1 MEIKR
6 NNQLLKKILAIFLTI
21 LMIATTIPLNVF
33 AASSNMNLG
42 EKDNNATISV
52 KKETHYGH
60 ELHTTTVGG
69 ETYPLFCI
77 EYGKTSPSSSSLGT
91 KGKPSDSKVLSAA
104 QWIFAGYY
112 MEHGND
118 IDWLDMAYCQKKVWA
133 VMGSNTS
140 WSFSDTGY
148 NNWIKQA
155 EQNMKNIEK
164 KPSFNGTNVGTIKA
178 GEKLTITDTNG
189 VLKDYPEFTNKD
201 TSGVTISHSNNS
213 NNIVITV
220 DKTCTNTNFSI
231 PQNKYRKTMTGNGND
246 CLLYNPKEGGTQKL
260 LYSAYYD
267 PVGFDIHGNVQPLG
281 NLQLKKTSEDGKVSG
296 INFTVTGPNGFNR
309 TIATDG
315 NGEWKIE
322 GINPGTY
329 TVTEESINKY
339 VPQNSQTVTVEGG
352 NKTATVT
359 FSNVLKRGS
368 LSVIKDCEDNLKSG
382 LQFHLTG
389 TSLSGIPVDEYA
401 TTDSNGVATFSNIL
415 IGSNY
420 TIQEVNTP
428 IKYVVPANQTGDIE
442 WNSVT
447 NKYFT
452 NKLKKFRV
460 SVNKQDIEKTHS
472 QGDAKLGGAIYGLYH
487 GDTLVAQYTTQ
498 NDGTFT
504 TDYFVCDTNWTL
516 KEIQPSEGYL
526 LDKTVYQVG
535 ADPQLYT
542 VEYNWTSNTV
552 KEQVKKGKVSIIK
565 HTDDGSTKIET
576 PEKGA
581 EFQLYLKSSG
591 SFVNADPDERDTII
605 CDEDGFASSKLL
617 PYGVYTVHQTKGWD
631 GREKITDFDVFI
643 QSDNVTYKFL
653 INNANFSSYLKV
665 VKLDKETNKQIPY
678 AGAAFEIYDADGH
691 RISMKYTY
699 PQVTTIH
706 TFYTNSEGYLITP
719 EKLEYGD
726 YKLVEVQAPYGYVLD
741 STPIAFSI
749 NQENSSTDTGVT
761 VVKVKAKDIA
771 QKGVIEITKTGEV
784 FSSVNSSMNE
794 KLNLNTYMPIYEKG
808 NLKDAVYEIYAA
820 EDITTT
826 DGTVRAEKGELVDTI
841 TTGDK
846 GIAKSKELY
855 LGKYTII
862 EKTAP
867 LKFVLNKDKHNVELT
882 YAGQNIKVTSTA
894 LSVYNERQKVSVSL
908 SKTMEQDEIYGIGNN
923 NEIKSV
929 QFGIFADEDV
939 KAADGTIIPKDSL
952 VTFANCD
959 ENGKITFD
967 CDLPIGYKWYAKE
980 IATDEHY
987 ILSNKHYQFNTN
999 YAGQDTKVIKINV
1012 SGNEKINNTLK
1023 RGKVEGI
1030 KINKDNDK
1038 LEGAIIGIFKVG
1050 TTEFSEKNAIAT
1062 TKTDKDGAF
1071 SFSNI
1076 PYGEWI
1082 VKEVVAPT
1090 GYVVDATQHHIH
1102 ISDDGVVINIT
1113 MTDKQVQ
1120 ISKTDITGEK
1130 EVVGAELTITDESGN
1145 VVDSWTSTDTV
1156 HYANGLV
1163 EGQKYTLTEKT
1174 APLGYAVATSV
1185 EFVVSTDKV
1194 TQQVTMVDKQVLI
1207 SKTDVT
1213 SGQELAGAEL
1223 TITDERG
1230 NVIDSWT
1237 STDTAH
1243 YANGL
1248 VEGQKYTLTEKTAP
1262 YGYEVANSIVFVV
1275 TNDKATQTVVMND
1288 SPILSSVLVNKVDSI
1303 TGENIIS
1310 KKFEFTLYSDVEC
1323 KNEIVTVNAN
1333 TDDGTALFSDL
1344 RYGTYYIKE
1353 TKAPKGYMLS
1363 DEVVKIE
1370 INDKGVFA
1378 NGEKLTEENDVYS
1391 IVYQNSLLP
1400 SVFTGD
1406 TKSILMYLTMA
1417 AIAVVFIAIM
1427 IIIKK
1432 KYKG

>member
-6 NNQLLKKILAIFLTI
+6 NNQLFKKILAIFLTI

-220 DKTCTNTNFSI
+220 DKTCTNTNFFI
-231 PQNKYRKTMTGNGND
+231 PQNKYKKTMTGNGND

-281 NLQLKKTSEDGKVSG
+281 NLQLKKTSEDSKVSG

-526 LDKTVYQVG
+526 LDKTVYPVG

-591 SFVNADPDERDTII
+591 SFVNADLDERDTII

-1156 HYANGLV
+1156 HYANGLA

-1310 KKFEFTLYSDVEC
+1310 KKFEFTLYSDAEC

-1344 RYGTYYIKE
+1344 IYGTYYIKE

>member
-1 MEIKR
+1 MFNSSKIKI
-6 NNQLLKKILAIFLTI
+6 KKIFAILLSFI
-21 LMIATTIPLNVF
+21 MIICSMPIITN
-33 AASSNMNLG
+33 AA
-42 EKDNNATISV
+42 EIT
-52 KKETHYGH
+52 KENSKEITVSKWMAYGH
-60 ELHTTTVGG
+60 EIHKGKNADGNTI
-69 ETYPLFCI
+69 PLFCI
-77 EYGKTSPSSSSLGT
+77 EYGTTSPSSSYAYGT
-91 KGKPSDSKVLSAA
+91 RKMMSAKA
-104 QWIFAGYY
+104 QTAAKWVYAGY
-112 MEHGND
+112 MSEHGNSIND
-118 IDWLDMAYCQKKVWA
+118 LDMAYCQKKVWEI
-133 VMGSNTS
+133 MGSSTS
-140 WSFSDTGY
+140 WTFSDAGY
-148 NNWIKQA
+148 KAWCKKA
-155 EQNMKNIEK
+155 EDKMNSLNV
-164 KPSFNGTNVGTIKA
+164 KPSFDGNNIGTIKA
-178 GEKLTITDTNG
+178 GESKIVSDSNKVLSDYPAFDYSTCNGNVHIIHSKNKNELTIS
-189 VLKDYPEFTNKD
+189 VNK
-201 TSGVTISHSNNS
+201 N
-213 NNIVITV
+213 
-220 DKTCTNTNFSI
+220 CTNSSFYLPSTQYVKNG
-231 PQNKYRKTMTGNGND
+231 TGD
-246 CLLYNPKEGGTQKL
+246 DEDAILYYPYGSQSYQKL
-260 LYSAYYD
+260 IYSNYYD
-267 PVGFDIHGNVQPLG
+267 PVYMSLEGNIQPIG

-359 FSNVLKRGS
+359 FSNVLK
-368 LSVIKDCEDNLKSG
+368 
-382 LQFHLTG
+382 
-389 TSLSGIPVDEYA
+389 
-401 TTDSNGVATFSNIL
+401 
-415 IGSNY
+415 
-420 TIQEVNTP
+420 
-428 IKYVVPANQTGDIE
+428 
-442 WNSVT
+442 
-447 NKYFT
+447 
-452 NKLKKFRV
+452 KFRV

-526 LDKTVYQVG
+526 LDETVYPVG
-535 ADPQLYT
+535 ADPQLYS

-591 SFVNADPDERDTII
+591 SFINADPDERDTII

-699 PQVTTIH
+699 PQITTIH

-959 ENGKITFD
+959 ENGKIAFD

-1038 LEGAIIGIFKVG
+1038 LEGAIIGIFKVS

-1082 VKEVVAPT
+1082 VKEVAAPT

-1145 VVDSWTSTDTV
+1145 VVDSWTSTDIA

-1185 EFVVSTDKV
+1185 EFEVTADKV
-1194 TQQVTMVDKQVLI
+1194 TQQVTMTDKQVMI
-1207 SKTDVT
+1207 SKIDIT

-1223 TITDERG
+1223 VITNKDG
-1230 NVIDSWT
+1230 NIVDSWT

-1248 VEGQKYTLTEKTAP
+1248 VEGQEYTLIEKTAP
-1262 YGYEVANSIVFVV
+1262 YGYEIAHSITFTVSS
-1275 TNDKATQTVVMND
+1275 DKSVQTVVMND

-1310 KKFEFTLYSDVEC
+1310 KKFEFTLYSDAEC

-1370 INDKGVFA
+1370 INDEGVFA

>member
-1 MEIKR
+1 MFNSSKIKI
-6 NNQLLKKILAIFLTI
+6 KKILAILLSFI
-21 LMIATTIPLNVF
+21 MIICSMPIITN
-33 AASSNMNLG
+33 AA
-42 EKDNNATISV
+42 EIT
-52 KKETHYGH
+52 KENSKEITVSKWMAYGH
-60 ELHTTTVGG
+60 EIHKGKNADGNTI
-69 ETYPLFCI
+69 PLFCI
-77 EYGKTSPSSSSLGT
+77 EYGTTSPSSSYAYGT
-91 KGKPSDSKVLSAA
+91 RKMMSAKA
-104 QWIFAGYY
+104 QTAAKWVYAGY
-112 MEHGND
+112 MSEHGNSIND
-118 IDWLDMAYCQKKVWA
+118 LDMAYCQKKVWEI
-133 VMGSNTS
+133 MGSSTS
-140 WSFSDTGY
+140 WTFSDAGY
-148 NNWIKQA
+148 KAWCKKA
-155 EQNMKNIEK
+155 EDKMNSLNV
-164 KPSFNGTNVGTIKA
+164 KPSFDGNNIGTIKA
-178 GEKLTITDTNG
+178 GESKIVSDSNKVLSDYPAFDYSTCNGNVHIIHSKNKNELTIS
-189 VLKDYPEFTNKD
+189 VNK
-201 TSGVTISHSNNS
+201 N
-213 NNIVITV
+213 
-220 DKTCTNTNFSI
+220 CTNSSFYLPSTQYVKNG
-231 PQNKYRKTMTGNGND
+231 TGD
-246 CLLYNPKEGGTQKL
+246 DEDAILYYPYGSQSYQKL
-260 LYSAYYD
+260 IYSNYYD
-267 PVGFDIHGNVQPLG
+267 PVYMSLEGNIQPIG

-339 VPQNSQTVTVEGG
+339 VPQNPQAVTVEGG

-359 FSNVLKRGS
+359 FS
-368 LSVIKDCEDNLKSG
+368 
-382 LQFHLTG
+382 
-389 TSLSGIPVDEYA
+389 
-401 TTDSNGVATFSNIL
+401 
-415 IGSNY
+415 
-420 TIQEVNTP
+420 
-428 IKYVVPANQTGDIE
+428 
-442 WNSVT
+442 
-447 NKYFT
+447 

-526 LDKTVYQVG
+526 LDETVYPVG

-699 PQVTTIH
+699 PQITTIH

-959 ENGKITFD
+959 ENGKIAFD

-1038 LEGAIIGIFKVG
+1038 LEGAIIGIFKVS

-1082 VKEVVAPT
+1082 VKEVAAPT

-1145 VVDSWTSTDTV
+1145 VVDSWTSTDTA

-1185 EFVVSTDKV
+1185 EFEVTADKV
-1194 TQQVTMVDKQVLI
+1194 TQQVTMTDKQVMI
-1207 SKTDVT
+1207 SKIDIT

-1223 TITDERG
+1223 VITNKDG
-1230 NVIDSWT
+1230 NIVDSWT

-1248 VEGQKYTLTEKTAP
+1248 VEGQEYTLIEKTAP
-1262 YGYEVANSIVFVV
+1262 YGYEIAHSITFTVSS
-1275 TNDKATQTVVMND
+1275 DKSVQTVVMND

-1310 KKFEFTLYSDVEC
+1310 KKFEFTLYSDAEC

-1370 INDKGVFA
+1370 INDEGVFA

>member
-1 MEIKR
+1 MVMKKS
-6 NNQLLKKILAIFLTI
+6 NQLKKKILAIFLTV

-33 AASSNMNLG
+33 AASNMNLG
-42 EKDNNATISV
+42 EKDNNSTIDV

-60 ELHTTTVGG
+60 ELHYTPVGG
-69 ETYPLFCI
+69 TNYPLFCI
-77 EYGKTSPSSSSLGT
+77 EYGKTSPSKSSLGS

-104 QWIFAGYY
+104 KWIFAGYY

-164 KPSFNGTNVGTIKA
+164 YPSFNGDTNETIKA
-178 GEKLTITDTNG
+178 GDSKTYTDTNG
-189 VLKDYPEFTNKD
+189 VFKDYPAFTKND
-201 TSGVTISHSNNS
+201 NGVKIVHTENSNDITITIS
-213 NNIVITV
+213 
-220 DKTCTNTNFSI
+220 KTCTKSTFRINSGEYHK
-231 PQNKYRKTMTGNGND
+231 QLTGNEND

-267 PVGFDIHGNVQPLG
+267 PISFTITGKIQPIG
-281 NLQLKKTSEDGKVSG
+281 NLQLKKTSEDGQVSG
-296 INFTVTGPNGFNR
+296 INFTVTGANGFNR
-309 TIATDG
+309 TIATDS

-359 FSNVLKRGS
+359 FS
-368 LSVIKDCEDNLKSG
+368 
-382 LQFHLTG
+382 
-389 TSLSGIPVDEYA
+389 
-401 TTDSNGVATFSNIL
+401 
-415 IGSNY
+415 
-420 TIQEVNTP
+420 
-428 IKYVVPANQTGDIE
+428 
-442 WNSVT
+442 
-447 NKYFT
+447 

-498 NDGTFT
+498 NDGTFN

-526 LDKTVYQVG
+526 LDETVYPVG

-678 AGAAFEIYDADGH
+678 AGAAFEIYDANGH

-882 YAGQNIKVTSTA
+882 YAGQNVKVTSTA

-929 QFGIFADEDV
+929 QFGVFADEDV

-952 VTFANCD
+952 VTFVNCD

-999 YAGQDTKVIKINV
+999 YSGQETKVIKIDI

-1030 KINKDNDK
+1030 KINKNNDK

-1050 TTEFSEKNAIAT
+1050 TTEFSEKNAIVT

-1223 TITDERG
+1223 TITDESG

-1275 TNDKATQTVVMND
+1275 TNDKAIQTVVMND
-1288 SPILSSVLVNKVDSI
+1288 SPILSSVLVNKVDSV

-1310 KKFEFTLYSDVEC
+1310 RKFEFTLYSDLEC
-1323 KNEIVTVNAN
+1323 KNEIITVNAN

-1406 TKSILMYLTMA
+1406 SKSVLMYLTMA

>member
-1 MEIKR
+1 MKIKI
-6 NNQLLKKILAIFLTI
+6 NNHLLKKILAMFLI
-21 LMIATTIPLNVF
+21 VLMIATTIPLNVF
-33 AASSNMNLG
+33 AASNMNLG
-42 EKDNNATISV
+42 ERDNNSTIDV
-52 KKETHYGH
+52 EKETHYGH
-60 ELHTTTVGG
+60 ELHYTPVGG
-69 ETYPLFCI
+69 TNYPLFCI
-77 EYGKTSPSSSSLGT
+77 EYGKTSPTSSSLGS

-104 QWIFAGYY
+104 KWIFAGYY
-112 MEHGND
+112 MEHGNS
-118 IDWLDMAYCQKKVWA
+118 IDWLDMAYCQKKVWS
-133 VMGSNTS
+133 VTGSDTS
-140 WSFSDTGY
+140 WTFSDSGY
-148 NNWIKQA
+148 KNWCAKA
-155 EQNMKNIEK
+155 EANMKEVDK
-164 KPSFNGTNVGTIKA
+164 KPSFDGAKIDTIKA
-178 GEKLTITDTNG
+178 GETKNISDKNG
-189 VLKDYPEFTNKD
+189 VLKDYPSFTNKD
-201 TSGVTISHSNNS
+201 TKGVTISHQKGSNEL
-213 NNIVITV
+213 VITIAR
-220 DKTCTNTNFSI
+220 DCTATSFRIPDSKYIKSI
-231 PQNKYRKTMTGNGND
+231 TGQDSD
-246 CLLYNPKEGGTQKL
+246 CLLYNPKKGGTQKL

-267 PVGFDIHGNVQPLG
+267 PISIAFNGTIQPIG
-281 NLQLKKTSEDGKVSG
+281 NLQLKKTSEDGQVGG
-296 INFTVTGPNGFNR
+296 INFTVTGANGFNK
-309 TIATDG
+309 TIATDS

-322 GINPGTY
+322 GINPGIY

-352 NKTATVT
+352 NKTAIVT
-359 FSNVLKRGS
+359 FSNV
-368 LSVIKDCEDNLKSG
+368 
-382 LQFHLTG
+382 
-389 TSLSGIPVDEYA
+389 
-401 TTDSNGVATFSNIL
+401 
-415 IGSNY
+415 
-420 TIQEVNTP
+420 
-428 IKYVVPANQTGDIE
+428 
-442 WNSVT
+442 
-447 NKYFT
+447 
-452 NKLKKFRV
+452 LKKFRV
-460 SVNKQDIEKTHS
+460 SVNKQDIEKTHP

-487 GDTLVAQYTTQ
+487 GNTLVAQYTTQ

-504 TDYFVCDTNWTL
+504 TDYFVCDINWTL

-526 LDKTVYQVG
+526 LDKTVYPVG

-749 NQENSSTDTGVT
+749 NQESSSTDTGVT

-771 QKGVIEITKTGEV
+771 QKGIIEITKTGEV
-784 FSSVNSSMNE
+784 FSSVNSSTNE
-794 KLNLNTYMPIYEKG
+794 KLNFNTYMPIYENG

-820 EDITTT
+820 EDITTP

-855 LGKYTII
+855 LGKYTIV

-908 SKTMEQDEIYGIGNN
+908 NKAMEQDETYGIGNN
-923 NEIKSV
+923 KEITSV
-929 QFGIFADEDV
+929 QFGIFADEDA
-939 KAADGTIIPKDSL
+939 KAADGTSIPKDSL

-959 ENGKITFD
+959 ENGKLTFD

-987 ILSNKHYQFNTN
+987 ILSNKHYQFNTD
-999 YAGQDTKVIKINV
+999 YAGQNTKVIAIDVN
-1012 SGNEKINNTLK
+1012 GNEKIENTLK
-1023 RGKVEGI
+1023 RGKVEGV
-1030 KINKDNDK
+1030 KTNKDNDK
-1038 LEGAIIGIFKVG
+1038 LEGATIGIFKID
-1050 TTEFSEKNAIAT
+1050 TTEFTEKTAIVT
-1062 TKTDKDGAF
+1062 TKTDKDGSF
-1071 SFSNI
+1071 SFNNI
-1076 PYGEWI
+1076 PYGEWV
-1082 VKEVVAPT
+1082 VKEIAAPT
-1090 GYVVDATQHHIH
+1090 GYAVDATQHHIY
-1102 ISDDGVVINIT
+1102 ISDDGVVINVT
-1113 MTDKQVQ
+1113 MVDKQVQ

-1145 VVDSWTSTDTV
+1145 V
-1156 HYANGLV
+1156 
-1163 EGQKYTLTEKT
+1163 
-1174 APLGYAVATSV
+1174 
-1185 EFVVSTDKV
+1185 
-1194 TQQVTMVDKQVLI
+1194 
-1207 SKTDVT
+1207 
-1213 SGQELAGAEL
+1213 
-1223 TITDERG
+1223 
-1230 NVIDSWT
+1230 IDSWT

-1248 VEGQKYTLTEKTAP
+1248 VEGHKYTLTEKTAP
-1262 YGYEVANSIVFVV
+1262 YGYEIANSIVFVV
-1275 TNDKATQTVVMND
+1275 TSDKAIQKVVMND
-1288 SPILSSVLVNKVDSI
+1288 SPILSSVLVNKVDSV

-1310 KKFEFTLYSDVEC
+1310 RKFEFTLYSDPEC
-1323 KNEIVTVNAN
+1323 KNEIITVNAN

-1363 DEVVKIE
+1363 NEVVKIE

-1378 NGEKLTEENDVYS
+1378 NGKELTKENEVYS

-1406 TKSILMYLTMA
+1406 SKSVLMYLTMA

>member
-6 NNQLLKKILAIFLTI
+6 NNQLFKKILAIFLTI

-220 DKTCTNTNFSI
+220 DKTCTNTHFFI

-267 PVGFDIHGNVQPLG
+267 PVGFYMDGNVQPIG
-281 NLQLKKTSEDGKVSG
+281 NLQLKKTSEDGQVGG
-296 INFTVTGPNGFNR
+296 INFTVTGANGFNR
-309 TIATDG
+309 TIATDS

-359 FSNVLKRGS
+359 FSN
-368 LSVIKDCEDNLKSG
+368 
-382 LQFHLTG
+382 
-389 TSLSGIPVDEYA
+389 
-401 TTDSNGVATFSNIL
+401 
-415 IGSNY
+415 
-420 TIQEVNTP
+420 
-428 IKYVVPANQTGDIE
+428 
-442 WNSVT
+442 
-447 NKYFT
+447 
-452 NKLKKFRV
+452 KLKKFRV
-460 SVNKQDIEKTHS
+460 SVNKQDIEKTHP

-526 LDKTVYQVG
+526 LDETVYPVG

-855 LGKYTII
+855 LGKYTLI

-1082 VKEVVAPT
+1082 VKEVAAPT

-1310 KKFEFTLYSDVEC
+1310 KKFEFTLYSDAEC

-1344 RYGTYYIKE
+1344 IYGTYYIKE

>member
-1 MEIKR
+1 MKIKI
-6 NNQLLKKILAIFLTI
+6 NNHLLKKILAMFLI
-21 LMIATTIPLNVF
+21 VLMIATTIPLNVF
-33 AASSNMNLG
+33 AASNMNLG
-42 EKDNNATISV
+42 ERDNNSTIDV
-52 KKETHYGH
+52 EKETHYGH
-60 ELHTTTVGG
+60 ELHYTPVGG
-69 ETYPLFCI
+69 TNYPLFCI
-77 EYGKTSPSSSSLGT
+77 EYGKTSPTSSSLGS

-104 QWIFAGYY
+104 KWIFAGYY
-112 MEHGND
+112 MEHGNS
-118 IDWLDMAYCQKKVWA
+118 IDWLDMAYCQKKVWS
-133 VMGSNTS
+133 VTGSDTS
-140 WSFSDTGY
+140 WTFSDSGY
-148 NNWIKQA
+148 KKWCAKA
-155 EQNMKNIEK
+155 EANMKEVDK
-164 KPSFNGTNVGTIKA
+164 KPSFDGTKIDTIKA
-178 GEKLTITDTNG
+178 GETKNISDKNG
-189 VLKDYPEFTNKD
+189 VLKDYPSFTNKD
-201 TSGVTISHSNNS
+201 TKGVTISHQKGSNEL
-213 NNIVITV
+213 VITIAR
-220 DKTCTNTNFSI
+220 DCTATSFRIPDSKYIKSI
-231 PQNKYRKTMTGNGND
+231 TGQDSD
-246 CLLYNPKEGGTQKL
+246 CLLYNPKKGGTQKL

-267 PVGFDIHGNVQPLG
+267 PISIAFNGTIQPIG
-281 NLQLKKTSEDGKVSG
+281 NLQLKKTSEDGQVGG
-296 INFTVTGPNGFNR
+296 INFTVTGANGFNR
-309 TIATDG
+309 TIATDS

-322 GINPGTY
+322 GINPGIY

-352 NKTATVT
+352 NKTAIVT
-359 FSNVLKRGS
+359 FSNV
-368 LSVIKDCEDNLKSG
+368 
-382 LQFHLTG
+382 
-389 TSLSGIPVDEYA
+389 
-401 TTDSNGVATFSNIL
+401 
-415 IGSNY
+415 
-420 TIQEVNTP
+420 
-428 IKYVVPANQTGDIE
+428 
-442 WNSVT
+442 
-447 NKYFT
+447 
-452 NKLKKFRV
+452 LKKFRV
-460 SVNKQDIEKTHS
+460 SVNKQDIEKTHP

-487 GDTLVAQYTTQ
+487 GNTLVAQYTTQ

-504 TDYFVCDTNWTL
+504 TDYFVCDINWTL

-526 LDKTVYQVG
+526 LDKTVYPVG

-749 NQENSSTDTGVT
+749 NQESSSTDTGVT

-771 QKGVIEITKTGEV
+771 QKGIIEITKTGEV
-784 FSSVNSSMNE
+784 FSSVNSSTNE
-794 KLNLNTYMPIYEKG
+794 KLNFNTYMPIYENG

-820 EDITTT
+820 EDITTP

-855 LGKYTII
+855 LGKYTIV

-908 SKTMEQDEIYGIGNN
+908 NKAMEQDETYGIGNN
-923 NEIKSV
+923 KEITSV

-939 KAADGTIIPKDSL
+939 KAADGTSIPKDSL

-959 ENGKITFD
+959 ENGKLTFD

-987 ILSNKHYQFNTN
+987 ILSNKHYQFNTD
-999 YAGQDTKVIKINV
+999 YAGQNTKVIAIDVN
-1012 SGNEKINNTLK
+1012 GNEKIENTLK
-1023 RGKVEGI
+1023 RGKVEGV
-1030 KINKDNDK
+1030 KTNKDNDK
-1038 LEGAIIGIFKVG
+1038 LEGATIGIFKID
-1050 TTEFSEKNAIAT
+1050 TTEFTEKTAIVT

-1071 SFSNI
+1071 SFNNI
-1076 PYGEWI
+1076 PYGEWV
-1082 VKEVVAPT
+1082 VKEIAAPT
-1090 GYVVDATQHHIH
+1090 GYAVDATQHHIY
-1102 ISDDGVVINIT
+1102 ISDDGVVINVT
-1113 MTDKQVQ
+1113 MVDKQVQ

-1145 VVDSWTSTDTV
+1145 V
-1156 HYANGLV
+1156 
-1163 EGQKYTLTEKT
+1163 
-1174 APLGYAVATSV
+1174 
-1185 EFVVSTDKV
+1185 
-1194 TQQVTMVDKQVLI
+1194 
-1207 SKTDVT
+1207 
-1213 SGQELAGAEL
+1213 
-1223 TITDERG
+1223 
-1230 NVIDSWT
+1230 IDSWT

-1248 VEGQKYTLTEKTAP
+1248 VEGHKYTLTEKTAP
-1262 YGYEVANSIVFVV
+1262 YGYEIANSIVFVV
-1275 TNDKATQTVVMND
+1275 TSDKAIQKVVMND
-1288 SPILSSVLVNKVDSI
+1288 SPILSSVLVNKVDSV

-1310 KKFEFTLYSDVEC
+1310 RKFEFTLYSDPEC
-1323 KNEIVTVNAN
+1323 KNEIITVNAN

-1363 DEVVKIE
+1363 NEVVKIE

-1378 NGEKLTEENDVYS
+1378 NGKELTKENEVYS

-1406 TKSILMYLTMA
+1406 SKSVLMYLTMA

>member
-6 NNQLLKKILAIFLTI
+6 NNPLLKKILAIFLTV

-42 EKDNNATISV
+42 EKDNNSTISV

-155 EQNMKNIEK
+155 EQNMENIEK
-164 KPSFNGTNVGTIKA
+164 RPSFNGTNIGTIKA

-189 VLKDYPEFTNKD
+189 VFKDYPEFTNTD
-201 TSGVTISHSNNS
+201 TRGVTISHSNNS
-213 NNIVITV
+213 NKLVISV
-220 DKTCTNTNFSI
+220 DKTCTNTSFSI
-231 PQNKYRKTMTGNGND
+231 FRNKYRKTITGNGND

-267 PVGFDIHGNVQPLG
+267 PVGFNIKGNVQPIG
-281 NLQLKKTSEDGKVSG
+281 NLQLKKTSEDGQVGG
-296 INFTVTGPNGFNR
+296 INFTVTGANGFNR
-309 TIATDG
+309 TIATDSR
-315 NGEWKIE
+315 GEWKIE
-322 GINPGTY
+322 GINPGIY

-359 FSNVLKRGS
+359 FSNV
-368 LSVIKDCEDNLKSG
+368 
-382 LQFHLTG
+382 
-389 TSLSGIPVDEYA
+389 
-401 TTDSNGVATFSNIL
+401 
-415 IGSNY
+415 
-420 TIQEVNTP
+420 
-428 IKYVVPANQTGDIE
+428 
-442 WNSVT
+442 
-447 NKYFT
+447 
-452 NKLKKFRV
+452 LKKFRV

-526 LDKTVYQVG
+526 LDETVYPVG

-749 NQENSSTDTGVT
+749 NQESSSTDTGVT

-771 QKGVIEITKTGEV
+771 QKGIIEITKTGEV
-784 FSSVNSSMNE
+784 FSSVNSSTNE
-794 KLNLNTYMPIYEKG
+794 KFNFNTYMPIYENG

-855 LGKYTII
+855 LGKYTIV

-908 SKTMEQDEIYGIGNN
+908 NKAMEQDVAYGIGNN
-923 NEIKSV
+923 KEITSV

-939 KAADGTIIPKDSL
+939 KAADGTSIPKDSL

-959 ENGKITFD
+959 ENGKLTFD

-987 ILSNKHYQFNTN
+987 ILSNKHYQFNTD
-999 YAGQDTKVIKINV
+999 YAGQNTKVIEIDVN
-1012 SGNEKINNTLK
+1012 GNEKIENTLK
-1023 RGKVEGI
+1023 RGKVEGV

-1038 LEGAIIGIFKVG
+1038 LEGATIGIFKVD
-1050 TTEFSEKNAIAT
+1050 TTQNLLK
-1062 TKTDKDGAF
+1062 KLLLLQQK
-1071 SFSNI
+1071 
-1076 PYGEWI
+1076 
-1082 VKEVVAPT
+1082 
-1090 GYVVDATQHHIH
+1090 
-1102 ISDDGVVINIT
+1102 
-1113 MTDKQVQ
+1113 
-1120 ISKTDITGEK
+1120 
-1130 EVVGAELTITDESGN
+1130 LTRMEHFH
-1145 VVDSWTSTDTV
+1145 STIYLMV
-1156 HYANGLV
+1156 NGL
-1163 EGQKYTLTEKT
+1163 
-1174 APLGYAVATSV
+1174 
-1185 EFVVSTDKV
+1185 
-1194 TQQVTMVDKQVLI
+1194 
-1207 SKTDVT
+1207 
-1213 SGQELAGAEL
+1213 
-1223 TITDERG
+1223 
-1230 NVIDSWT
+1230 
-1237 STDTAH
+1237 
-1243 YANGL
+1243 
-1248 VEGQKYTLTEKTAP
+1248 
-1262 YGYEVANSIVFVV
+1262 
-1275 TNDKATQTVVMND
+1275 
-1288 SPILSSVLVNKVDSI
+1288 
-1303 TGENIIS
+1303 
-1310 KKFEFTLYSDVEC
+1310 
-1323 KNEIVTVNAN
+1323 
-1333 TDDGTALFSDL
+1333 
-1344 RYGTYYIKE
+1344 
-1353 TKAPKGYMLS
+1353 
-1363 DEVVKIE
+1363 
-1370 INDKGVFA
+1370 
-1378 NGEKLTEENDVYS
+1378 
-1391 IVYQNSLLP
+1391 
-1400 SVFTGD
+1400 
-1406 TKSILMYLTMA
+1406 
-1417 AIAVVFIAIM
+1417 
-1427 IIIKK
+1427 
-1432 KYKG
+1432 

>member
-6 NNQLLKKILAIFLTI
+6 NNQLLKKILAILLTI

-42 EKDNNATISV
+42 EKDNNSTISV

-155 EQNMKNIEK
+155 EQNMENIEK
-164 KPSFNGTNVGTIKA
+164 RPSFNGTNIGTIKA

-189 VLKDYPEFTNKD
+189 VFKDYPEFTNTD
-201 TSGVTISHSNNS
+201 TRGVTISHSNNS
-213 NNIVITV
+213 NKLVISV
-220 DKTCTNTNFSI
+220 DKTCTNTSFFISR
-231 PQNKYRKTMTGNGND
+231 NKYRKTITGNGND

-267 PVGFDIHGNVQPLG
+267 PVGFNIEGNVQPIG
-281 NLQLKKTSEDGKVSG
+281 NLQLKKTSEDGQVGG
-296 INFTVTGPNGFNR
+296 INFTVTGANGFNR
-309 TIATDG
+309 TIATDS

-322 GINPGTY
+322 GINPGIY

-359 FSNVLKRGS
+359 FSNV
-368 LSVIKDCEDNLKSG
+368 
-382 LQFHLTG
+382 
-389 TSLSGIPVDEYA
+389 
-401 TTDSNGVATFSNIL
+401 
-415 IGSNY
+415 
-420 TIQEVNTP
+420 
-428 IKYVVPANQTGDIE
+428 
-442 WNSVT
+442 
-447 NKYFT
+447 
-452 NKLKKFRV
+452 LKKFRV

-526 LDKTVYQVG
+526 LDKTVYPVG

-576 PEKGA
+576 PGKGA

-749 NQENSSTDTGVT
+749 NQESSSTDTGVT

-771 QKGVIEITKTGEV
+771 QKGIIEITKTGEV
-784 FSSVNSSMNE
+784 FSSVNSSTNE
-794 KLNLNTYMPIYEKG
+794 KLNFNTYMPIYENG

-855 LGKYTII
+855 LGKYTIV
-862 EKTAP
+862 EKKAP

-894 LSVYNERQKVSVSL
+894 LSVYNERQTVSISL
-908 SKTMEQDEIYGIGNN
+908 NKTMEQDVAYGIGNN
-923 NEIKSV
+923 KEITSV

-939 KAADGTIIPKDSL
+939 KAADGTSIPKDSL

-959 ENGKITFD
+959 ENGKLTFD

-987 ILSNKHYQFNTN
+987 ILSNKHYQFNTD
-999 YAGQDTKVIKINV
+999 YAGQNTKVIEIDVN
-1012 SGNEKINNTLK
+1012 GNEKINNTLK

-1030 KINKDNDK
+1030 KINKNNDK

-1050 TTEFSEKNAIAT
+1050 TTEFSEKNAIVT

-1102 ISDDGVVINIT
+1102 ISDDGVIINIT

-1120 ISKTDITGEK
+1120 ISKTDIT
-1130 EVVGAELTITDESGN
+1130 
-1145 VVDSWTSTDTV
+1145 
-1156 HYANGLV
+1156 
-1163 EGQKYTLTEKT
+1163 
-1174 APLGYAVATSV
+1174 
-1185 EFVVSTDKV
+1185 
-1194 TQQVTMVDKQVLI
+1194 
-1207 SKTDVT
+1207 
-1213 SGQELAGAEL
+1213 
-1223 TITDERG
+1223 
-1230 NVIDSWT
+1230 
-1237 STDTAH
+1237 
-1243 YANGL
+1243 
-1248 VEGQKYTLTEKTAP
+1248 
-1262 YGYEVANSIVFVV
+1262 
-1275 TNDKATQTVVMND
+1275 
-1288 SPILSSVLVNKVDSI
+1288 
-1303 TGENIIS
+1303 
-1310 KKFEFTLYSDVEC
+1310 
-1323 KNEIVTVNAN
+1323 
-1333 TDDGTALFSDL
+1333 
-1344 RYGTYYIKE
+1344 
-1353 TKAPKGYMLS
+1353 
-1363 DEVVKIE
+1363 
-1370 INDKGVFA
+1370 
-1378 NGEKLTEENDVYS
+1378 
-1391 IVYQNSLLP
+1391 
-1400 SVFTGD
+1400 
-1406 TKSILMYLTMA
+1406 
-1417 AIAVVFIAIM
+1417 
-1427 IIIKK
+1427 
-1432 KYKG
+1432 

>member
-1 MEIKR
+1 MNYRKNCKEV
-6 NNQLLKKILAIFLTI
+6 LKKILAFFLTV
-21 LMIATTIPLNVF
+21 LMIVTATPLSIF
-33 AASSNMNLG
+33 AASDMNLG
-42 EKDNNATISV
+42 ERDNNSTIEV

-60 ELHTTTVGG
+60 ELHYTPVGG
-69 ETYPLFCI
+69 TNYPLFCI
-77 EYGKTSPSSSSLGT
+77 EYGKTSPSKSSLGS

-104 QWIFAGYY
+104 KWIFAGYY

-155 EQNMKNIEK
+155 EQNMENIKK
-164 KPSFNGTNVGTIKA
+164 KPSFNNNTIDTIKA
-178 GEKLTITDTNG
+178 GNSMTITDTNG
-189 VLKDYPEFTNKD
+189 VLKDYPAFTNND
-201 TSGVTISHSNNS
+201 TNGVTITHNNNS
-213 NNIVITV
+213 NSITISV
-220 DKTCTNTNFSI
+220 SKSCTAKKYEILNNT
-231 PQNKYRKTMTGNGND
+231 YRKKVTGSDEN

-267 PVGFDIHGNVQPLG
+267 PISFAFNGTIQPIG
-281 NLQLKKTSEDGKVSG
+281 NLQLKKTSEDGQVGG

-359 FSNVLKRGS
+359 FSN
-368 LSVIKDCEDNLKSG
+368 
-382 LQFHLTG
+382 
-389 TSLSGIPVDEYA
+389 
-401 TTDSNGVATFSNIL
+401 
-415 IGSNY
+415 
-420 TIQEVNTP
+420 
-428 IKYVVPANQTGDIE
+428 
-442 WNSVT
+442 
-447 NKYFT
+447 
-452 NKLKKFRV
+452 KLKKFRV

-498 NDGTFT
+498 NDGTFN

-526 LDKTVYQVG
+526 LDETVYSVG

-591 SFVNADPDERDTII
+591 SFVNADPDEKDTII

-678 AGAAFEIYDADGH
+678 AGAAFEIYDANGH

-794 KLNLNTYMPIYEKG
+794 KLSLNTYMPIYEKG

-867 LKFVLNKDKHNVELT
+867 LKFVLNKDKHNIELT
-882 YAGQNIKVTSTA
+882 YAGQNVKVTSTA

-908 SKTMEQDEIYGIGNN
+908 NKTMEQDKIYGIGNN
-923 NEIKSV
+923 KEITSV

-939 KAADGTIIPKDSL
+939 KAADGTSIPKNSL

-959 ENGKITFD
+959 ENGKLTFD

-987 ILSNKHYQFNTN
+987 ILSNKHYQFNTD
-999 YAGQDTKVIKINV
+999 YAGQNTKVIEIDVN
-1012 SGNEKINNTLK
+1012 GNEKINNTLK

-1030 KINKDNDK
+1030 KINKNNDK

-1050 TTEFSEKNAIAT
+1050 TTEFSEKNAIVT

-1071 SFSNI
+1071 SFNNI
-1076 PYGEWI
+1076 PYGEWV
-1082 VKEVVAPT
+1082 VKEIAAPT
-1090 GYVVDATQHHIH
+1090 GYAVDATQHHIY
-1102 ISDDGVVINIT
+1102 ISDNGVVINVT

-1194 TQQVTMVDKQVLI
+1194 TQQVTMIDKQVLI

-1223 TITDERG
+1223 TITDESG

-1310 KKFEFTLYSDVEC
+1310 KKFEFTLYSDAEC

-1406 TKSILMYLTMA
+1406 SKSILMYLTMA

>member
-6 NNQLLKKILAIFLTI
+6 NNQLFKKILAIFLTI

-164 KPSFNGTNVGTIKA
+164 KPSFNGSNVGTIKA

-220 DKTCTNTNFSI
+220 DKTCTNTNFFI
-231 PQNKYRKTMTGNGND
+231 PQNKYKKTMTGNGND

-281 NLQLKKTSEDGKVSG
+281 NLQLKKTSEDAKVSG

-526 LDKTVYQVG
+526 LDKTVYPVG

-591 SFVNADPDERDTII
+591 SFVNADLDERDTII

-1156 HYANGLV
+1156 HYANGLA

-1310 KKFEFTLYSDVEC
+1310 KKFEFTLYSDAEC

-1344 RYGTYYIKE
+1344 IYGTYYIKE

>member
-6 NNQLLKKILAIFLTI
+6 NNQLFKKILAIFLTI

-220 DKTCTNTNFSI
+220 DKTCTNTHFFI

-267 PVGFDIHGNVQPLG
+267 PVGFYMDGNVQPIG
-281 NLQLKKTSEDGKVSG
+281 NLQLKKTSEDGQVGG
-296 INFTVTGPNGFNR
+296 INFTVTGANGFNR
-309 TIATDG
+309 TIATDS

-359 FSNVLKRGS
+359 FSNVLK
-368 LSVIKDCEDNLKSG
+368 
-382 LQFHLTG
+382 
-389 TSLSGIPVDEYA
+389 
-401 TTDSNGVATFSNIL
+401 
-415 IGSNY
+415 
-420 TIQEVNTP
+420 
-428 IKYVVPANQTGDIE
+428 
-442 WNSVT
+442 
-447 NKYFT
+447 
-452 NKLKKFRV
+452 KFRV
-460 SVNKQDIEKTHS
+460 SVNKQDIEKTHP

-526 LDKTVYQVG
+526 LDETVYPVG

-1050 TTEFSEKNAIAT
+1050 ATEFSEKNAIAT

-1102 ISDDGVVINIT
+1102 ISDDGVVINII

-1310 KKFEFTLYSDVEC
+1310 KKFEFTLYSDAEC

-1344 RYGTYYIKE
+1344 IYGTYYIKE

>member
-1 MEIKR
+1 MKIKI
-6 NNQLLKKILAIFLTI
+6 NNHLFKKILAMFLI
-21 LMIATTIPLNVF
+21 VLMIATTIPLNVF
-33 AASSNMNLG
+33 AASNMNLG
-42 EKDNNATISV
+42 ERDNNSTIDV
-52 KKETHYGH
+52 EKETHYGH
-60 ELHTTTVGG
+60 ELHYTPVGG
-69 ETYPLFCI
+69 TNYPLFCI
-77 EYGKTSPSSSSLGT
+77 EYGKTSPTSSSLGS

-104 QWIFAGYY
+104 KWIFAGYY
-112 MEHGND
+112 MEHGNS
-118 IDWLDMAYCQKKVWA
+118 IDWLDMAYCQKKVWS
-133 VMGSNTS
+133 VTGSDTS
-140 WSFSDTGY
+140 WTFSDSGY
-148 NNWIKQA
+148 KNWCAKA
-155 EQNMKNIEK
+155 EANMKEVDK
-164 KPSFNGTNVGTIKA
+164 KPSFDDTKIDTIKA
-178 GEKLTITDTNG
+178 GETKNISDKNG
-189 VLKDYPEFTNKD
+189 VLKDYPSFTNKD
-201 TSGVTISHSNNS
+201 TKGVTISHQEGSNEL
-213 NNIVITV
+213 VITIAR
-220 DKTCTNTNFSI
+220 DCTATSFRIPDSKYIKSI
-231 PQNKYRKTMTGNGND
+231 TGQDSD
-246 CLLYNPKEGGTQKL
+246 CLLYNPKKGGTQKL

-267 PVGFDIHGNVQPLG
+267 PISIAFNGTIQPIG
-281 NLQLKKTSEDGKVSG
+281 NLQLKKTSEDGQVGG
-296 INFTVTGPNGFNR
+296 INFTVTGANGFNR
-309 TIATDG
+309 TIATDS

-359 FSNVLKRGS
+359 FSNV
-368 LSVIKDCEDNLKSG
+368 
-382 LQFHLTG
+382 
-389 TSLSGIPVDEYA
+389 
-401 TTDSNGVATFSNIL
+401 
-415 IGSNY
+415 
-420 TIQEVNTP
+420 
-428 IKYVVPANQTGDIE
+428 
-442 WNSVT
+442 
-447 NKYFT
+447 
-452 NKLKKFRV
+452 LKKFRV

-526 LDKTVYQVG
+526 LDKTVYPVG

-826 DGTVRAEKGELVDTI
+826 DGTVRAEKGELVDSI

-882 YAGQNIKVTSTA
+882 YAGQNVKVTSTA

-929 QFGIFADEDV
+929 QFGVFADEDV

-952 VTFANCD
+952 VTFVNCD

-999 YAGQDTKVIKINV
+999 YAGQETKVIKIDI

-1030 KINKDNDK
+1030 KINKNNDK

-1050 TTEFSEKNAIAT
+1050 TTEFSEKNAIVT

-1102 ISDDGVVINIT
+1102 ISDDGVVINI
-1113 MTDKQVQ
+1113 
-1120 ISKTDITGEK
+1120 
-1130 EVVGAELTITDESGN
+1130 
-1145 VVDSWTSTDTV
+1145 
-1156 HYANGLV
+1156 
-1163 EGQKYTLTEKT
+1163 
-1174 APLGYAVATSV
+1174 
-1185 EFVVSTDKV
+1185 
-1194 TQQVTMVDKQVLI
+1194 TMVDKQVLI

-1310 KKFEFTLYSDVEC
+1310 KKFEFTLYSDAEC

-1378 NGEKLTEENDVYS
+1378 NGKELTKENEVYS

-1406 TKSILMYLTMA
+1406 SKSVLMYLTMA

>member
-6 NNQLLKKILAIFLTI
+6 NNQLFKKILAIFLTI

-220 DKTCTNTNFSI
+220 DKTCTNTHFFIS
-231 PQNKYRKTMTGNGND
+231 QNKYRKTMTGNGND

-267 PVGFDIHGNVQPLG
+267 PVGFYMDGNVQPIG
-281 NLQLKKTSEDGKVSG
+281 NLQLKKTSEDGQVGG
-296 INFTVTGPNGFNR
+296 INFTVTGANGFNR
-309 TIATDG
+309 TIATDS

-359 FSNVLKRGS
+359 FSNVLK
-368 LSVIKDCEDNLKSG
+368 
-382 LQFHLTG
+382 
-389 TSLSGIPVDEYA
+389 
-401 TTDSNGVATFSNIL
+401 
-415 IGSNY
+415 
-420 TIQEVNTP
+420 
-428 IKYVVPANQTGDIE
+428 
-442 WNSVT
+442 
-447 NKYFT
+447 
-452 NKLKKFRV
+452 KFRV
-460 SVNKQDIEKTHS
+460 SVNKQDIEKTHP

-526 LDKTVYQVG
+526 LDETVYPVG

-1102 ISDDGVVINIT
+1102 ISDDGVVINII

-1310 KKFEFTLYSDVEC
+1310 KKFEFTLYSDAEC

-1344 RYGTYYIKE
+1344 IYGTYYIKE

>member
-6 NNQLLKKILAIFLTI
+6 NNQLLKKILAIFLTV

-42 EKDNNATISV
+42 EKDNNSTISV

-220 DKTCTNTNFSI
+220 DKTCTNTIFSI

-267 PVGFDIHGNVQPLG
+267 PVGFYMYGNVQPIG
-281 NLQLKKTSEDGKVSG
+281 NLQLKKTSEDGQVGG
-296 INFTVTGPNGFNR
+296 INFTVTGANGFNR

-359 FSNVLKRGS
+359 FSN
-368 LSVIKDCEDNLKSG
+368 I
-382 LQFHLTG
+382 
-389 TSLSGIPVDEYA
+389 
-401 TTDSNGVATFSNIL
+401 
-415 IGSNY
+415 
-420 TIQEVNTP
+420 
-428 IKYVVPANQTGDIE
+428 
-442 WNSVT
+442 
-447 NKYFT
+447 
-452 NKLKKFRV
+452 LKKFRV

-498 NDGTFT
+498 NDGTFN

-526 LDKTVYQVG
+526 LDKTVYPVG

-565 HTDDGSTKIET
+565 HTDDGSTKIEI

-678 AGAAFEIYDADGH
+678 AGAAFEIYDANGH

-749 NQENSSTDTGVT
+749 NQESSSTDTGVT

-771 QKGVIEITKTGEV
+771 QKGIIEITKTGEV
-784 FSSVNSSMNE
+784 FSSVNSSTNE
-794 KLNLNTYMPIYEKG
+794 KFNFNTYMPIYENG

-867 LKFVLNKDKHNVELT
+867 LKFVLNKDKHNIELT
-882 YAGQNIKVTSTA
+882 YAGQNVKVTSTA

-908 SKTMEQDEIYGIGNN
+908 NKTMEQDEIYGIGNN
-923 NEIKSV
+923 KEITSV

-939 KAADGTIIPKDSL
+939 KAADGTSIPKDSL

-959 ENGKITFD
+959 ENGKLTFD

-987 ILSNKHYQFNTN
+987 ILSNKHYQFNTD
-999 YAGQDTKVIKINV
+999 YAGQNTKVIEIDVN
-1012 SGNEKINNTLK
+1012 GNEKIENTLK
-1023 RGKVEGI
+1023 RGKVEGV

-1050 TTEFSEKNAIAT
+1050 TTEFSEKNAIVT

-1262 YGYEVANSIVFVV
+1262 YGYEVANSIVFLV

-1310 KKFEFTLYSDVEC
+1310 KKFEFTLYSDAEC
-1323 KNEIVTVNAN
+1323 KNKIVTVNAN

-1406 TKSILMYLTMA
+1406 SKSILMYLTMA

>member
-6 NNQLLKKILAIFLTI
+6 NNQLLKKILAIFLTV
-21 LMIATTIPLNVF
+21 LMIVTTIPLNVF

-42 EKDNNATISV
+42 EKDNNSTISV

-77 EYGKTSPSSSSLGT
+77 EYGKTSPSGSSLGT

-104 QWIFAGYY
+104 KWIFAGYY

-155 EQNMKNIEK
+155 EQNMKKIDTR
-164 KPSFNGTNVGTIKA
+164 PSFVSKNIGTINA
-178 GEKLTITDTNG
+178 GSSQTIIDTNG
-189 VLKDYPEFTNKD
+189 VLKDYPAFTNKD
-201 TSGVTISHSNNS
+201 TNGVTITHESNS
-213 NNIVITV
+213 NTLLISI
-220 DKTCTNTNFSI
+220 DKSCTSKTFKIDDAKYKKSI
-231 PQNKYRKTMTGNGND
+231 TGNGND

-267 PVGFDIHGNVQPLG
+267 PISFMFSGNVQPLG

-296 INFTVTGPNGFNR
+296 INFSVTGPNGFNR

-359 FSNVLKRGS
+359 FSN
-368 LSVIKDCEDNLKSG
+368 I
-382 LQFHLTG
+382 
-389 TSLSGIPVDEYA
+389 
-401 TTDSNGVATFSNIL
+401 
-415 IGSNY
+415 
-420 TIQEVNTP
+420 
-428 IKYVVPANQTGDIE
+428 
-442 WNSVT
+442 
-447 NKYFT
+447 
-452 NKLKKFRV
+452 LKKFRV

-498 NDGTFT
+498 NDGTFN

-526 LDKTVYQVG
+526 LDKTVYPVG

-678 AGAAFEIYDADGH
+678 AGAAFEIYDANGH

-867 LKFVLNKDKHNVELT
+867 LKFVLNKDKHNIELT
-882 YAGQNIKVTSTA
+882 YAGQNVKVTSTA

-908 SKTMEQDEIYGIGNN
+908 NKTMEQDEIYGIGNN
-923 NEIKSV
+923 KEITSV

-939 KAADGTIIPKDSL
+939 KAADGTSIPKNSL

-959 ENGKITFD
+959 ENGKLTFD

-987 ILSNKHYQFNTN
+987 ILSNKHYQFNTD
-999 YAGQDTKVIKINV
+999 YAGQNTKVIEIDVN
-1012 SGNEKINNTLK
+1012 GNEKINNTLK

-1030 KINKDNDK
+1030 KINKNNDK

-1050 TTEFSEKNAIAT
+1050 TIEFSEKNAIVT

-1102 ISDDGVVINIT
+1102 ISDDGVVINI
-1113 MTDKQVQ
+1113 
-1120 ISKTDITGEK
+1120 
-1130 EVVGAELTITDESGN
+1130 
-1145 VVDSWTSTDTV
+1145 
-1156 HYANGLV
+1156 
-1163 EGQKYTLTEKT
+1163 
-1174 APLGYAVATSV
+1174 
-1185 EFVVSTDKV
+1185 
-1194 TQQVTMVDKQVLI
+1194 TMVDKQVLI

-1310 KKFEFTLYSDVEC
+1310 KKFEFTLYSDAEC

-1406 TKSILMYLTMA
+1406 SKSILMYLTMA

>member
-1 MEIKR
+1 MLNSTKIKI
-6 NNQLLKKILAIFLTI
+6 KKVFTI
-21 LMIATTIPLNVF
+21 LLSFIMIICSMPIITN
-33 AASSNMNLG
+33 AA
-42 EKDNNATISV
+42 EIT
-52 KKETHYGH
+52 KENSKEITVSKWTAYGH
-60 ELHTTTVGG
+60 EIHKGKNADGNTF
-69 ETYPLFCI
+69 PLFCI
-77 EYGKTSPSSSSLGT
+77 EHGTTSPSSSYAYGT
-91 KGKPSDSKVLSAA
+91 RKMMSEKAQTAA
-104 QWIFAGYY
+104 KWVYAGY
-112 MEHGND
+112 MSEHGNSIND
-118 IDWLDMAYCQKKVWA
+118 LDMAYCQKKVWEI
-133 VMGSNTS
+133 MGSSTS
-140 WSFSDTGY
+140 WTFSDTGY
-148 NNWIKQA
+148 KAWCKKA
-155 EQNMKNIEK
+155 EEK
-164 KPSFNGTNVGTIKA
+164 MNALNVKPSFNGSNVGTIKA
-178 GEKLTITDTNG
+178 GESKVLSDTNKVLNEYPAFDYSTCNGKVHIVHSKNKNELTI
-189 VLKDYPEFTNKD
+189 
-201 TSGVTISHSNNS
+201 S
-213 NNIVITV
+213 V
-220 DKTCTNTNFSI
+220 DKTCTNTSFKLPVN
-231 PQNKYRKTMTGNGND
+231 NYYKNGTGD
-246 CLLYNPKEGGTQKL
+246 DEDAILYYPYGSANYQKL
-260 LYSAYYD
+260 IYSNYYD
-267 PVGFDIHGNVQPLG
+267 PVSMALDGNIQLIG
-281 NLQLKKTSEDGKVSG
+281 NLQLKKTSEDGQVGG
-296 INFTVTGPNGFNR
+296 INFTVTGANGFNR
-309 TIATDG
+309 TIATDS

-359 FSNVLKRGS
+359 FSNVLK
-368 LSVIKDCEDNLKSG
+368 
-382 LQFHLTG
+382 
-389 TSLSGIPVDEYA
+389 
-401 TTDSNGVATFSNIL
+401 
-415 IGSNY
+415 
-420 TIQEVNTP
+420 
-428 IKYVVPANQTGDIE
+428 
-442 WNSVT
+442 
-447 NKYFT
+447 
-452 NKLKKFRV
+452 KFRV
-460 SVNKQDIEKTHS
+460 SVNKQDIEKTHP

-504 TDYFVCDTNWTL
+504 TDYFVCDTNWNL

-526 LDKTVYQVG
+526 LDETVYQVG

-749 NQENSSTDTGVT
+749 NQESSSTDTGVT

-771 QKGVIEITKTGEV
+771 QKGIIEITKTGEV
-784 FSSVNSSMNE
+784 FSSVNSSTNE
-794 KLNLNTYMPIYEKG
+794 KLNFNTYMPIYENG

-820 EDITTT
+820 EDITTP
-826 DGTVRAEKGELVDTI
+826 DGTVRAENGELVDTI

-855 LGKYTII
+855 LGKYTIV

-908 SKTMEQDEIYGIGNN
+908 NKAMEQDETYGIGNN
-923 NEIKSV
+923 KEITSV
-929 QFGIFADEDV
+929 QFGIFADEGV
-939 KAADGTIIPKDSL
+939 KAADGTSIPKDSL

-959 ENGKITFD
+959 ENGKLTFD

-987 ILSNKHYQFNTN
+987 ILSNKHYQFNTD
-999 YAGQDTKVIKINV
+999 YAGQNTKVIAIDVN
-1012 SGNEKINNTLK
+1012 GNEKIENTLK
-1023 RGKVEGI
+1023 RGKVEGV
-1030 KINKDNDK
+1030 KTNKDNDK
-1038 LEGAIIGIFKVG
+1038 LEGATIGIFKID
-1050 TTEFSEKNAIAT
+1050 TTEFTEKTAIVT

-1071 SFSNI
+1071 SFNNI
-1076 PYGEWI
+1076 PYGEWV
-1082 VKEVVAPT
+1082 VKEIAAPA
-1090 GYVVDATQHHIH
+1090 GYAVDATQHHIY
-1102 ISDDGVVINIT
+1102 ISDDGVVINVT
-1113 MTDKQVQ
+1113 MVDKQVQ

-1145 VVDSWTSTDTV
+1145 V
-1156 HYANGLV
+1156 
-1163 EGQKYTLTEKT
+1163 
-1174 APLGYAVATSV
+1174 
-1185 EFVVSTDKV
+1185 
-1194 TQQVTMVDKQVLI
+1194 
-1207 SKTDVT
+1207 
-1213 SGQELAGAEL
+1213 
-1223 TITDERG
+1223 
-1230 NVIDSWT
+1230 IDSWT

-1248 VEGQKYTLTEKTAP
+1248 VEGHKYTLTEKTAP
-1262 YGYEVANSIVFVV
+1262 YGYEIANSIVFVV
-1275 TNDKATQTVVMND
+1275 TSDKAIQKVVMND
-1288 SPILSSVLVNKVDSI
+1288 SPILSSVLVNKVDSV

-1310 KKFEFTLYSDVEC
+1310 RKFEFTLYSDPEC
-1323 KNEIVTVNAN
+1323 KNEIITVNAN

-1363 DEVVKIE
+1363 NEVVKIE

-1378 NGEKLTEENDVYS
+1378 NGKELTEENEVYS

-1406 TKSILMYLTMA
+1406 SKSVLMYLTMA

>member
-1 MEIKR
+1 MKIKI
-6 NNQLLKKILAIFLTI
+6 NNHLLKKILAMFLI
-21 LMIATTIPLNVF
+21 VLMIATTIPLNVF
-33 AASSNMNLG
+33 AASNMNLG
-42 EKDNNATISV
+42 ERDNNSTIDV
-52 KKETHYGH
+52 EKETHYGH
-60 ELHTTTVGG
+60 ELHYTPVGG
-69 ETYPLFCI
+69 TNYPLFCI
-77 EYGKTSPSSSSLGT
+77 EYGKTSPTSSSLGS

-104 QWIFAGYY
+104 KWIFAGYY
-112 MEHGND
+112 MEHGNS
-118 IDWLDMAYCQKKVWA
+118 IDWLDMAYCQKKVWS
-133 VMGSNTS
+133 VTGSDTS
-140 WSFSDTGY
+140 WTFSDSGY
-148 NNWIKQA
+148 KKWCAKA
-155 EQNMKNIEK
+155 EANMKEVDK
-164 KPSFNGTNVGTIKA
+164 KPSFDGTKIDTIKA
-178 GEKLTITDTNG
+178 GETKNISDKNG
-189 VLKDYPEFTNKD
+189 VLKDYPSFTNKD
-201 TSGVTISHSNNS
+201 TKGVTISHQKGSNEL
-213 NNIVITV
+213 VITIAR
-220 DKTCTNTNFSI
+220 DCTATSFRIPDSKYIKSI
-231 PQNKYRKTMTGNGND
+231 TGQDSD
-246 CLLYNPKEGGTQKL
+246 CLLYNPKKGGTQKL

-267 PVGFDIHGNVQPLG
+267 PISIAFNGTIQPIG
-281 NLQLKKTSEDGKVSG
+281 NLQLKKTSEDGQVGG
-296 INFTVTGPNGFNR
+296 INFTVTGANGFNR
-309 TIATDG
+309 TIATDS

-322 GINPGTY
+322 GINPGIY

-352 NKTATVT
+352 NKTAIVT
-359 FSNVLKRGS
+359 FSNV
-368 LSVIKDCEDNLKSG
+368 
-382 LQFHLTG
+382 
-389 TSLSGIPVDEYA
+389 
-401 TTDSNGVATFSNIL
+401 
-415 IGSNY
+415 
-420 TIQEVNTP
+420 
-428 IKYVVPANQTGDIE
+428 
-442 WNSVT
+442 
-447 NKYFT
+447 
-452 NKLKKFRV
+452 LKKFRV
-460 SVNKQDIEKTHS
+460 SVNKQDIEKTHP

-487 GDTLVAQYTTQ
+487 GNTLVAQYTTQ

-504 TDYFVCDTNWTL
+504 TDYFVCDINWTL

-526 LDKTVYQVG
+526 LDKTVYPVG

-749 NQENSSTDTGVT
+749 NQESSSTDTGVT

-771 QKGVIEITKTGEV
+771 QKGIIEITKTGEV
-784 FSSVNSSMNE
+784 FSSVNSSTNE
-794 KLNLNTYMPIYEKG
+794 KLNFNTYMPIYENG

-820 EDITTT
+820 EDITTP

-855 LGKYTII
+855 LGKYTIV

-908 SKTMEQDEIYGIGNN
+908 NKAMEQDETYGIGNN
-923 NEIKSV
+923 KEITSV

-939 KAADGTIIPKDSL
+939 KAADGTSIPKDSL

-959 ENGKITFD
+959 ENGKLTFD

-987 ILSNKHYQFNTN
+987 ILSNKHYQFNTD
-999 YAGQDTKVIKINV
+999 YAGQNTKVIAIDVN
-1012 SGNEKINNTLK
+1012 GNEKIENTLK
-1023 RGKVEGI
+1023 RGKVEGV
-1030 KINKDNDK
+1030 KTNKDNDK
-1038 LEGAIIGIFKVG
+1038 LEGATIGIFKID
-1050 TTEFSEKNAIAT
+1050 TTEFTEKTAIVT

-1071 SFSNI
+1071 SFNNI
-1076 PYGEWI
+1076 PYGEWV
-1082 VKEVVAPT
+1082 VKEIAAPT
-1090 GYVVDATQHHIH
+1090 GYAVDATQHHIY
-1102 ISDDGVVINIT
+1102 ISDDGVVIN
-1113 MTDKQVQ
+1113 
-1120 ISKTDITGEK
+1120 
-1130 EVVGAELTITDESGN
+1130 
-1145 VVDSWTSTDTV
+1145 
-1156 HYANGLV
+1156 
-1163 EGQKYTLTEKT
+1163 
-1174 APLGYAVATSV
+1174 
-1185 EFVVSTDKV
+1185 
-1194 TQQVTMVDKQVLI
+1194 VTMIDKQVLI

-1223 TITDERG
+1223 TITDESG

-1248 VEGQKYTLTEKTAP
+1248 VEGHKYTLTEKTAP
-1262 YGYEVANSIVFVV
+1262 YGYEIANSIVFVV
-1275 TNDKATQTVVMND
+1275 TSDKAIQKVVMND
-1288 SPILSSVLVNKVDSI
+1288 SPILSSVLVNKVDSV

-1310 KKFEFTLYSDVEC
+1310 RKFEFTLYSDPEC
-1323 KNEIVTVNAN
+1323 KNEIITVNAN

-1363 DEVVKIE
+1363 NEVVKIE

-1378 NGEKLTEENDVYS
+1378 NGKELTKENEVYS

-1406 TKSILMYLTMA
+1406 SKSVLMYLTMA

>member
-6 NNQLLKKILAIFLTI
+6 NNQLFKKILAIFLTI

-60 ELHTTTVGG
+60 ELNTTTVGG

-267 PVGFDIHGNVQPLG
+267 PVGFYMEGNVQPIG

-329 TVTEESINKY
+329 IVTEESINKY

-359 FSNVLKRGS
+359 FSNVLK
-368 LSVIKDCEDNLKSG
+368 
-382 LQFHLTG
+382 
-389 TSLSGIPVDEYA
+389 
-401 TTDSNGVATFSNIL
+401 
-415 IGSNY
+415 
-420 TIQEVNTP
+420 
-428 IKYVVPANQTGDIE
+428 
-442 WNSVT
+442 
-447 NKYFT
+447 
-452 NKLKKFRV
+452 KFRV
-460 SVNKQDIEKTHS
+460 SVNKQDIEKTHP

-526 LDKTVYQVG
+526 LDETVYPVG

-952 VTFANCD
+952 VTFVNCD

-999 YAGQDTKVIKINV
+999 YAGQETKVIKIDI

-1030 KINKDNDK
+1030 KINKNNDK

-1082 VKEVVAPT
+1082 VKEVAAPT

-1145 VVDSWTSTDTV
+1145 VVDSWTSTDTA

-1174 APLGYAVATSV
+1174 APLGYAVATSI
-1185 EFVVSTDKV
+1185 EFVVSTDKT
-1194 TQQVTMVDKQVLI
+1194 TQQVTMTDKQVMI
-1207 SKTDVT
+1207 SKIDVT

-1223 TITDERG
+1223 TITDESG

-1310 KKFEFTLYSDVEC
+1310 KKFEFTLYSDAEC

-1344 RYGTYYIKE
+1344 IYGTYYIKE

>member
-1 MEIKR
+1 MLNSTKIKI
-6 NNQLLKKILAIFLTI
+6 KKVFTI
-21 LMIATTIPLNVF
+21 LLSFIMIICSMPIITN
-33 AASSNMNLG
+33 AA
-42 EKDNNATISV
+42 EIT
-52 KKETHYGH
+52 KENSKEITVSKWTAYGH
-60 ELHTTTVGG
+60 EIHKGKNADGNTF
-69 ETYPLFCI
+69 PLFCI
-77 EYGKTSPSSSSLGT
+77 EHGKTSPSSSYVYGT
-91 KGKPSDSKVLSAA
+91 RKMMSEKAQTAA
-104 QWIFAGYY
+104 NWVYAGY
-112 MEHGND
+112 MSEHGNSIND
-118 IDWLDMAYCQKKVWA
+118 LDMAYCQKKVWEI
-133 VMGSNTS
+133 MGSSTS
-140 WSFSDTGY
+140 WTFSDTGY
-148 NNWIKQA
+148 KAWCKKA
-155 EQNMKNIEK
+155 EEK
-164 KPSFNGTNVGTIKA
+164 MNALNVKPSFDESNVGTIKA
-178 GEKLTITDTNG
+178 GESKVLSDTNKVLNEYPAFDYSTCNGKVHIVHSKNKNELTI
-189 VLKDYPEFTNKD
+189 
-201 TSGVTISHSNNS
+201 S
-213 NNIVITV
+213 V
-220 DKTCTNTNFSI
+220 DKTCTNTFFKLPVN
-231 PQNKYRKTMTGNGND
+231 NYYKNGTGD
-246 CLLYNPKEGGTQKL
+246 DEDAILYYPYGSANYQKL
-260 LYSAYYD
+260 IYSNYYD
-267 PVGFDIHGNVQPLG
+267 PVSMALDGNIQLIG
-281 NLQLKKTSEDGKVSG
+281 NLQLKKTSEDGQVGG
-296 INFTVTGPNGFNR
+296 INFTVTGANGFNR
-309 TIATDG
+309 TIATDS

-359 FSNVLKRGS
+359 FSNVLK
-368 LSVIKDCEDNLKSG
+368 
-382 LQFHLTG
+382 
-389 TSLSGIPVDEYA
+389 
-401 TTDSNGVATFSNIL
+401 
-415 IGSNY
+415 
-420 TIQEVNTP
+420 
-428 IKYVVPANQTGDIE
+428 
-442 WNSVT
+442 
-447 NKYFT
+447 
-452 NKLKKFRV
+452 KFRV
-460 SVNKQDIEKTHS
+460 SVNKQDIEKTHP

-504 TDYFVCDTNWTL
+504 TDYFVCDTNWNL

-526 LDKTVYQVG
+526 LDETVYQVG

-749 NQENSSTDTGVT
+749 NQESSSTDTGVT

-771 QKGVIEITKTGEV
+771 QKGIIEITKTGEV
-784 FSSVNSSMNE
+784 FSSVNSSTNE
-794 KLNLNTYMPIYEKG
+794 KLNFNTYMPIYENG

-820 EDITTT
+820 EDITTP
-826 DGTVRAEKGELVDTI
+826 DGTVRAENGELVDTI

-855 LGKYTII
+855 LGKYTIV

-908 SKTMEQDEIYGIGNN
+908 NKAMEQDETYGIGNN
-923 NEIKSV
+923 KEITSV
-929 QFGIFADEDV
+929 QFGIFADEGV
-939 KAADGTIIPKDSL
+939 KAADGTSIPKDSL

-959 ENGKITFD
+959 ENGKLTFD

-987 ILSNKHYQFNTN
+987 ILSNKHYQFNTD
-999 YAGQDTKVIKINV
+999 YAGQNTKVIAIDVN
-1012 SGNEKINNTLK
+1012 GNEKIENTLK
-1023 RGKVEGI
+1023 RGKVEGV
-1030 KINKDNDK
+1030 KTNKDNDK
-1038 LEGAIIGIFKVG
+1038 LEGATIGIFKID
-1050 TTEFSEKNAIAT
+1050 TTEFTEKTAIVT

-1071 SFSNI
+1071 SFNNI
-1076 PYGEWI
+1076 PYGEWV
-1082 VKEVVAPT
+1082 VKEIAAPA
-1090 GYVVDATQHHIH
+1090 GYAVDATQHHIY
-1102 ISDDGVVINIT
+1102 ISDDGVVIN
-1113 MTDKQVQ
+1113 
-1120 ISKTDITGEK
+1120 
-1130 EVVGAELTITDESGN
+1130 
-1145 VVDSWTSTDTV
+1145 
-1156 HYANGLV
+1156 
-1163 EGQKYTLTEKT
+1163 
-1174 APLGYAVATSV
+1174 
-1185 EFVVSTDKV
+1185 
-1194 TQQVTMVDKQVLI
+1194 VTMVDKQVLI

-1223 TITDERG
+1223 TITDESG

-1248 VEGQKYTLTEKTAP
+1248 VEGHKYTLTEKTAP
-1262 YGYEVANSIVFVV
+1262 YGYEIANSIVFVV
-1275 TNDKATQTVVMND
+1275 TSDKAIQKVVMND
-1288 SPILSSVLVNKVDSI
+1288 SPILSSVLVNKVDSV

-1310 KKFEFTLYSDVEC
+1310 RKFEFTLYSDPEC
-1323 KNEIVTVNAN
+1323 KNEIITVNAN

-1363 DEVVKIE
+1363 NEVVKIE

-1378 NGEKLTEENDVYS
+1378 NGKELTEENEVYS

-1406 TKSILMYLTMA
+1406 SKSVLMYLTMA

>member
-6 NNQLLKKILAIFLTI
+6 NNQLFKKILAIFLTI

-220 DKTCTNTNFSI
+220 DKTCTNTHFFI

-267 PVGFDIHGNVQPLG
+267 PVGFYMDGNVQPIG
-281 NLQLKKTSEDGKVSG
+281 NLQLKKTSEDGQVGG
-296 INFTVTGPNGFNR
+296 INFTVTGANGFNR
-309 TIATDG
+309 TIATDS

-359 FSNVLKRGS
+359 FSNVLK
-368 LSVIKDCEDNLKSG
+368 
-382 LQFHLTG
+382 
-389 TSLSGIPVDEYA
+389 
-401 TTDSNGVATFSNIL
+401 
-415 IGSNY
+415 
-420 TIQEVNTP
+420 
-428 IKYVVPANQTGDIE
+428 
-442 WNSVT
+442 
-447 NKYFT
+447 
-452 NKLKKFRV
+452 KFRV
-460 SVNKQDIEKTHS
+460 SVNKQDIEKTHP

-526 LDKTVYQVG
+526 LDETVYPVG

-1102 ISDDGVVINIT
+1102 ISDDGVVINII

-1310 KKFEFTLYSDVEC
+1310 KKFEFTLYSDAEC

-1344 RYGTYYIKE
+1344 IYGTYYIKE

>member
-6 NNQLLKKILAIFLTI
+6 NNQLLKKILAIFLTV

-42 EKDNNATISV
+42 EKDNNSTISV

-220 DKTCTNTNFSI
+220 DKTCTNTIFSI
-231 PQNKYRKTMTGNGND
+231 PQKKYRKTMTGNGND

-267 PVGFDIHGNVQPLG
+267 PVGFYMEGNVQPIG
-281 NLQLKKTSEDGKVSG
+281 NLQLKKTSEDGQVGG
-296 INFTVTGPNGFNR
+296 INFTVTGANGFNR
-309 TIATDG
+309 TIATDS

-359 FSNVLKRGS
+359 FS
-368 LSVIKDCEDNLKSG
+368 
-382 LQFHLTG
+382 
-389 TSLSGIPVDEYA
+389 
-401 TTDSNGVATFSNIL
+401 
-415 IGSNY
+415 
-420 TIQEVNTP
+420 
-428 IKYVVPANQTGDIE
+428 
-442 WNSVT
+442 
-447 NKYFT
+447 

-526 LDKTVYQVG
+526 LDETVYSVG

-678 AGAAFEIYDADGH
+678 AGAAFEIYDANGH

-749 NQENSSTDTGVT
+749 NQESSSTDTGVT

-771 QKGVIEITKTGEV
+771 QKGIIEITKTGEV
-784 FSSVNSSMNE
+784 FSSVNSSTNE
-794 KLNLNTYMPIYEKG
+794 KFNFNTYMPIYENG

-855 LGKYTII
+855 LGKYTIV

-908 SKTMEQDEIYGIGNN
+908 NKAMEQDVAYGIGNN
-923 NEIKSV
+923 KEITSV

-939 KAADGTIIPKDSL
+939 KAADGTSIPKDSL

-959 ENGKITFD
+959 ENGKLTFD

-987 ILSNKHYQFNTN
+987 ILSNKHYQFNTD
-999 YAGQDTKVIKINV
+999 YAGQNTKVIEIDVN
-1012 SGNEKINNTLK
+1012 GNEKIENTLK
-1023 RGKVEGI
+1023 RGKVEGV

-1050 TTEFSEKNAIAT
+1050 TTEFSEKNAIVT

-1102 ISDDGVVINIT
+1102 ISDDGVVINVT

-1174 APLGYAVATSV
+1174 AP
-1185 EFVVSTDKV
+1185 
-1194 TQQVTMVDKQVLI
+1194 
-1207 SKTDVT
+1207 
-1213 SGQELAGAEL
+1213 
-1223 TITDERG
+1223 
-1230 NVIDSWT
+1230 
-1237 STDTAH
+1237 
-1243 YANGL
+1243 
-1248 VEGQKYTLTEKTAP
+1248 
-1262 YGYEVANSIVFVV
+1262 YGYEVANSIVFLV

-1310 KKFEFTLYSDVEC
+1310 KKFEFTLYSDAEC
-1323 KNEIVTVNAN
+1323 KNKIVTVNAN

-1406 TKSILMYLTMA
+1406 SKSILMYLTMA

>member
-1 MEIKR
+1 MNYRKNCKEV
-6 NNQLLKKILAIFLTI
+6 LKKILAFFLTV
-21 LMIATTIPLNVF
+21 LMIVTATPLSIF
-33 AASSNMNLG
+33 AASDMNLG
-42 EKDNNATISV
+42 ERDNNSTIEV

-60 ELHTTTVGG
+60 ELHYTPVGG
-69 ETYPLFCI
+69 TNYPLFCI
-77 EYGKTSPSSSSLGT
+77 EYGKTSPSKSSLGS

-104 QWIFAGYY
+104 KWIFAGYY

-155 EQNMKNIEK
+155 EQNMENIKK
-164 KPSFNGTNVGTIKA
+164 KPSFNNNTIDTIKA
-178 GEKLTITDTNG
+178 GNSMTITDTNG
-189 VLKDYPEFTNKD
+189 VLKDYPAFTNND
-201 TSGVTISHSNNS
+201 TNGVTITHNNNS
-213 NNIVITV
+213 NSITISV
-220 DKTCTNTNFSI
+220 SKSCTAKKYEILNNT
-231 PQNKYRKTMTGNGND
+231 YRKKVTGSDEN

-267 PVGFDIHGNVQPLG
+267 PISFAFNGTIQPIG
-281 NLQLKKTSEDGKVSG
+281 NLQLKKTSEDGQVGG
-296 INFTVTGPNGFNR
+296 INFTVTGANGFNR
-309 TIATDG
+309 TIATDS

-322 GINPGTY
+322 GINPGIY

-359 FSNVLKRGS
+359 FSNVLK
-368 LSVIKDCEDNLKSG
+368 
-382 LQFHLTG
+382 
-389 TSLSGIPVDEYA
+389 
-401 TTDSNGVATFSNIL
+401 
-415 IGSNY
+415 
-420 TIQEVNTP
+420 
-428 IKYVVPANQTGDIE
+428 
-442 WNSVT
+442 
-447 NKYFT
+447 
-452 NKLKKFRV
+452 KFRV
-460 SVNKQDIEKTHS
+460 SVNKQDIEKTHP

-487 GDTLVAQYTTQ
+487 GNTLVAQYTTQ

-526 LDKTVYQVG
+526 LDETVYQVG

-605 CDEDGFASSKLL
+605 CDVDGFASSKLL

-749 NQENSSTDTGVT
+749 NQESSSTDTGVT

-771 QKGVIEITKTGEV
+771 QKGIIEITKTGEV
-784 FSSVNSSMNE
+784 FSSVNSSTNE
-794 KLNLNTYMPIYEKG
+794 KLNFNTYMPIYENG

-855 LGKYTII
+855 LGKYTIV

-908 SKTMEQDEIYGIGNN
+908 NKAMEQDVAYGIGNN
-923 NEIKSV
+923 KEITSV

-939 KAADGTIIPKDSL
+939 KAADGTSIPKDSL

-959 ENGKITFD
+959 ENGKLTFD

-987 ILSNKHYQFNTN
+987 ILSNKHYQFNTD
-999 YAGQDTKVIKINV
+999 YAGQNTKVIEIDVN
-1012 SGNEKINNTLK
+1012 GNEKIENTLK
-1023 RGKVEGI
+1023 RGKVEGV

-1038 LEGAIIGIFKVG
+1038 LEGATIGIFKVD
-1050 TTEFSEKNAIAT
+1050 TTEFTEKTAIVT

-1071 SFSNI
+1071 SFNNI
-1076 PYGEWI
+1076 PYGEWV
-1082 VKEVVAPT
+1082 VKEIAAPT
-1090 GYVVDATQHHIH
+1090 GYAVDATQHHIY
-1102 ISDDGVVINIT
+1102 ISDNGVVIN
-1113 MTDKQVQ
+1113 
-1120 ISKTDITGEK
+1120 
-1130 EVVGAELTITDESGN
+1130 
-1145 VVDSWTSTDTV
+1145 
-1156 HYANGLV
+1156 
-1163 EGQKYTLTEKT
+1163 
-1174 APLGYAVATSV
+1174 
-1185 EFVVSTDKV
+1185 
-1194 TQQVTMVDKQVLI
+1194 VTMIDKQVLI

-1223 TITDERG
+1223 TITDENG

-1248 VEGQKYTLTEKTAP
+1248 IEGHKYTLTEKTAP
-1262 YGYEVANSIVFVV
+1262 YGYEIANSIVFVV
-1275 TNDKATQTVVMND
+1275 TSDKATQTVVMND

-1310 KKFEFTLYSDVEC
+1310 KKFEFTLYSDAEC
-1323 KNEIVTVNAN
+1323 KNEIITVNAN

-1363 DEVVKIE
+1363 DEVVIYF
-1370 INDKGVFA
+1370 NLDNLVR
-1378 NGEKLTEENDVYS
+1378 
-1391 IVYQNSLLP
+1391 
-1400 SVFTGD
+1400 
-1406 TKSILMYLTMA
+1406 
-1417 AIAVVFIAIM
+1417 
-1427 IIIKK
+1427 
-1432 KYKG
+1432 

>member
-1 MEIKR
+1 MLNSTKIKI
-6 NNQLLKKILAIFLTI
+6 KKVFTI
-21 LMIATTIPLNVF
+21 LLSFIMIICSMPIITN
-33 AASSNMNLG
+33 AA
-42 EKDNNATISV
+42 EIT
-52 KKETHYGH
+52 KENSKEITVSKWTAYGH
-60 ELHTTTVGG
+60 EIHKGKNADGNTF
-69 ETYPLFCI
+69 PLFCI
-77 EYGKTSPSSSSLGT
+77 EHGTTSPSSSYAYGT
-91 KGKPSDSKVLSAA
+91 RKMMSEKAQTAA
-104 QWIFAGYY
+104 KWVYAGY
-112 MEHGND
+112 MSEHGNSIND
-118 IDWLDMAYCQKKVWA
+118 LDMAYCQKKVWEI
-133 VMGSNTS
+133 MGSSTS
-140 WSFSDTGY
+140 WTFSDTGY
-148 NNWIKQA
+148 KAWCKKA
-155 EQNMKNIEK
+155 EEK
-164 KPSFNGTNVGTIKA
+164 MNALNVKPSFDGSNVGTIKA
-178 GEKLTITDTNG
+178 GESKVLSDTNKVLNEYPAFDYSTCNGKVHIVHSKNKNELTI
-189 VLKDYPEFTNKD
+189 
-201 TSGVTISHSNNS
+201 S
-213 NNIVITV
+213 V
-220 DKTCTNTNFSI
+220 DKTCTNTSFKLPVN
-231 PQNKYRKTMTGNGND
+231 NYYKNGTGD
-246 CLLYNPKEGGTQKL
+246 DEDAILYYPYGSANYQKL
-260 LYSAYYD
+260 IYSNYYD
-267 PVGFDIHGNVQPLG
+267 PVSMALDGNIQLIG
-281 NLQLKKTSEDGKVSG
+281 NLQLKKTSEDGQVGG
-296 INFTVTGPNGFNR
+296 INFTVTGANGFNR
-309 TIATDG
+309 TIATDS

-359 FSNVLKRGS
+359 FSNVLK
-368 LSVIKDCEDNLKSG
+368 
-382 LQFHLTG
+382 
-389 TSLSGIPVDEYA
+389 
-401 TTDSNGVATFSNIL
+401 
-415 IGSNY
+415 
-420 TIQEVNTP
+420 
-428 IKYVVPANQTGDIE
+428 
-442 WNSVT
+442 
-447 NKYFT
+447 
-452 NKLKKFRV
+452 KFRV
-460 SVNKQDIEKTHS
+460 SVNKQDIEKTHP

-504 TDYFVCDTNWTL
+504 TDYFVCDTNWNL

-526 LDKTVYQVG
+526 LDETVYQVG

-749 NQENSSTDTGVT
+749 NQESSSTDTGVT

-771 QKGVIEITKTGEV
+771 QKGIIEITKTGEV
-784 FSSVNSSMNE
+784 FSSVNSSTNE
-794 KLNLNTYMPIYEKG
+794 KLNFNTYMPIYENG

-820 EDITTT
+820 EDITTP
-826 DGTVRAEKGELVDTI
+826 DGTVRAENGELVDTI

-855 LGKYTII
+855 LGKYTIV

-908 SKTMEQDEIYGIGNN
+908 NKAMEQDETYGIGNN
-923 NEIKSV
+923 KEITSV
-929 QFGIFADEDV
+929 QFGIFADEGV
-939 KAADGTIIPKDSL
+939 KAADGTSIPKDSL

-959 ENGKITFD
+959 ENGKLTFD

-987 ILSNKHYQFNTN
+987 ILSNKHYQFNTD
-999 YAGQDTKVIKINV
+999 YAGQNTKVIAIDVN
-1012 SGNEKINNTLK
+1012 GNEKIENTLK
-1023 RGKVEGI
+1023 RGKVEGV
-1030 KINKDNDK
+1030 KTNKDNDK
-1038 LEGAIIGIFKVG
+1038 LEGATIGIFKID
-1050 TTEFSEKNAIAT
+1050 TTEFTEKTAIVT

-1071 SFSNI
+1071 SFNNI
-1076 PYGEWI
+1076 PYGEWV
-1082 VKEVVAPT
+1082 VKEIAAPA
-1090 GYVVDATQHHIH
+1090 GYAVDATQHHIY
-1102 ISDDGVVINIT
+1102 ISDDGVVINVT
-1113 MTDKQVQ
+1113 MVDKQVQ

-1130 EVVGAELTITDESGN
+1130 EVVGAELIITDES
-1145 VVDSWTSTDTV
+1145 
-1156 HYANGLV
+1156 
-1163 EGQKYTLTEKT
+1163 
-1174 APLGYAVATSV
+1174 
-1185 EFVVSTDKV
+1185 
-1194 TQQVTMVDKQVLI
+1194 
-1207 SKTDVT
+1207 
-1213 SGQELAGAEL
+1213 
-1223 TITDERG
+1223 G

-1248 VEGQKYTLTEKTAP
+1248 VEGHKYTLTEKTAP
-1262 YGYEVANSIVFVV
+1262 YGYEIANSTVFVV
-1275 TNDKATQTVVMND
+1275 TSDKAIQKVVMND
-1288 SPILSSVLVNKVDSI
+1288 SPILSSVLVNKVDSV

-1310 KKFEFTLYSDVEC
+1310 RKFEFTLYSDPEC
-1323 KNEIVTVNAN
+1323 KNEIITVNAN

-1363 DEVVKIE
+1363 NEVVKIE

-1378 NGEKLTEENDVYS
+1378 NGKELTEENEVYS

-1406 TKSILMYLTMA
+1406 SKSVLMYLTMA

>member
-6 NNQLLKKILAIFLTI
+6 NNQLFKKILAIFLTI
-21 LMIATTIPLNVF
+21 LMITTTIPLNVF

-104 QWIFAGYY
+104 QWIFAGYF

-148 NNWIKQA
+148 NNWVKQA

-164 KPSFNGTNVGTIKA
+164 RPSFNGTNIGTIKA

-220 DKTCTNTNFSI
+220 DKTCTNTNFFI

-267 PVGFDIHGNVQPLG
+267 PVGFYMEGNVQPIG

-329 TVTEESINKY
+329 IVTEESINKY

-359 FSNVLKRGS
+359 FSNVLK
-368 LSVIKDCEDNLKSG
+368 
-382 LQFHLTG
+382 
-389 TSLSGIPVDEYA
+389 
-401 TTDSNGVATFSNIL
+401 
-415 IGSNY
+415 
-420 TIQEVNTP
+420 
-428 IKYVVPANQTGDIE
+428 
-442 WNSVT
+442 
-447 NKYFT
+447 
-452 NKLKKFRV
+452 KFRV
-460 SVNKQDIEKTHS
+460 SVNKQDIEKTHP

-526 LDKTVYQVG
+526 LDETVYPVG

-1082 VKEVVAPT
+1082 VKEVAAPT

-1145 VVDSWTSTDTV
+1145 VVDSWTSTDTA

-1174 APLGYAVATSV
+1174 APLGYAVATSI
-1185 EFVVSTDKV
+1185 EFVVSTDKT
-1194 TQQVTMVDKQVLI
+1194 TQQVTMTDKQVMI
-1207 SKTDVT
+1207 SKIDVT

-1223 TITDERG
+1223 TITDESG

-1237 STDTAH
+1237 STDAAH

-1310 KKFEFTLYSDVEC
+1310 KKFEFTLYSDAEC

-1344 RYGTYYIKE
+1344 IYGTYYIKE

>member
-1 MEIKR
+1 MVMKKS
-6 NNQLLKKILAIFLTI
+6 NQLKKKILAIFLTV

-33 AASSNMNLG
+33 AASNMNLG
-42 EKDNNATISV
+42 EKDNNSTIDV

-60 ELHTTTVGG
+60 ELHYTPVGG
-69 ETYPLFCI
+69 TNYPLFCI
-77 EYGKTSPSSSSLGT
+77 EYGKTSPSKSSLGS

-104 QWIFAGYY
+104 KWIFAGYY

-164 KPSFNGTNVGTIKA
+164 YPSFNGDTNETIKA
-178 GEKLTITDTNG
+178 GDSKTYTDTNG
-189 VLKDYPEFTNKD
+189 VFKDYPAFTKND
-201 TSGVTISHSNNS
+201 NGVKIVHTENSNDITITIS
-213 NNIVITV
+213 
-220 DKTCTNTNFSI
+220 KTCTKSTFRINSGEYHK
-231 PQNKYRKTMTGNGND
+231 QLTGNEND

-267 PVGFDIHGNVQPLG
+267 PISFTITGKIQPIG
-281 NLQLKKTSEDGKVSG
+281 NLQLKKTSEDGQVSG
-296 INFTVTGPNGFNR
+296 INFTVTGANGFNR
-309 TIATDG
+309 TIATDS

-359 FSNVLKRGS
+359 FS
-368 LSVIKDCEDNLKSG
+368 
-382 LQFHLTG
+382 
-389 TSLSGIPVDEYA
+389 
-401 TTDSNGVATFSNIL
+401 
-415 IGSNY
+415 
-420 TIQEVNTP
+420 
-428 IKYVVPANQTGDIE
+428 
-442 WNSVT
+442 
-447 NKYFT
+447 

-498 NDGTFT
+498 NDGTFN

-526 LDKTVYQVG
+526 LDETVYPVG

-542 VEYNWTSNTV
+542 VEYNWTSNIV

-678 AGAAFEIYDADGH
+678 AGAAFEIYDANGH

-882 YAGQNIKVTSTA
+882 YAGQNVKVTSTA

-929 QFGIFADEDV
+929 QFGVFADEDV

-952 VTFANCD
+952 VTFVNCD

-999 YAGQDTKVIKINV
+999 YSGQETKVIKIDI
-1012 SGNEKINNTLK
+1012 SGNEKFNNTLK

-1030 KINKDNDK
+1030 KINKNNDK

-1050 TTEFSEKNAIAT
+1050 TTEFSEKNAIVT

-1223 TITDERG
+1223 TITDESG

-1275 TNDKATQTVVMND
+1275 TNDKAIQTVVMND
-1288 SPILSSVLVNKVDSI
+1288 SPILSSVLVNKVDSV

-1310 KKFEFTLYSDVEC
+1310 RKFEFTLYSDPEC
-1323 KNEIVTVNAN
+1323 KNEIITVNAN

-1406 TKSILMYLTMA
+1406 SKSVLMYLTMA

>member
-6 NNQLLKKILAIFLTI
+6 NNQLLKKILAIFLTV

-42 EKDNNATISV
+42 EKDNNSTISV

-164 KPSFNGTNVGTIKA
+164 KPSFNCTNVGTIKA

-220 DKTCTNTNFSI
+220 DKTCTNTIFSF

-267 PVGFDIHGNVQPLG
+267 PVGFYMEGNVQPIG
-281 NLQLKKTSEDGKVSG
+281 NLQLKKTSEDGQVGG
-296 INFTVTGPNGFNR
+296 INFTVTGANGFNR
-309 TIATDG
+309 TIATDS

-359 FSNVLKRGS
+359 FS
-368 LSVIKDCEDNLKSG
+368 
-382 LQFHLTG
+382 
-389 TSLSGIPVDEYA
+389 
-401 TTDSNGVATFSNIL
+401 
-415 IGSNY
+415 
-420 TIQEVNTP
+420 
-428 IKYVVPANQTGDIE
+428 
-442 WNSVT
+442 
-447 NKYFT
+447 

-526 LDKTVYQVG
+526 LDETVYSVG

-678 AGAAFEIYDADGH
+678 AGAAFEIYDANGH

-749 NQENSSTDTGVT
+749 NQESSSTDTGVT

-771 QKGVIEITKTGEV
+771 QKGIIEITKTGEV
-784 FSSVNSSMNE
+784 FSSVNSSTNE
-794 KLNLNTYMPIYEKG
+794 KFNFNTYMPIYENG

-855 LGKYTII
+855 LGKYTIV

-908 SKTMEQDEIYGIGNN
+908 NKAMEQDVAYGIGNN
-923 NEIKSV
+923 KEITSV

-939 KAADGTIIPKDSL
+939 KAADGTSIPKDSL

-959 ENGKITFD
+959 ENGKLTFD

-987 ILSNKHYQFNTN
+987 ILSNKHYQFNTD
-999 YAGQDTKVIKINV
+999 YAGQNTKVIEIDVN
-1012 SGNEKINNTLK
+1012 GNEKIENTLK
-1023 RGKVEGI
+1023 RGKVEGV

-1050 TTEFSEKNAIAT
+1050 TTEFSEKNAIVT

-1262 YGYEVANSIVFVV
+1262 YGYEVANSIVFLV

-1310 KKFEFTLYSDVEC
+1310 KKFEFTLYSDAEC
-1323 KNEIVTVNAN
+1323 KNKIVTVNAN

-1406 TKSILMYLTMA
+1406 SKSILMYLTMA

>member
-1 MEIKR
+1 MLNSTKIKI
-6 NNQLLKKILAIFLTI
+6 KKVFTI
-21 LMIATTIPLNVF
+21 LLSFIMIICSMPIITN
-33 AASSNMNLG
+33 AA
-42 EKDNNATISV
+42 EIT
-52 KKETHYGH
+52 KENSKEITVSKWTAYGH
-60 ELHTTTVGG
+60 EIHKGKNADGNTF
-69 ETYPLFCI
+69 PLFCI
-77 EYGKTSPSSSSLGT
+77 EHGTTSPSSSYAYGT
-91 KGKPSDSKVLSAA
+91 RKMMSEKAQTAA
-104 QWIFAGYY
+104 KWVYAGY
-112 MEHGND
+112 MSEHGNSIND
-118 IDWLDMAYCQKKVWA
+118 LDMAYCQKKVWEI
-133 VMGSNTS
+133 MGSSTS
-140 WSFSDTGY
+140 WTFSDTGY
-148 NNWIKQA
+148 KAWCKKA
-155 EQNMKNIEK
+155 EEK
-164 KPSFNGTNVGTIKA
+164 MNALNVKPSFDESNVGTIKA
-178 GEKLTITDTNG
+178 GESKVLSDTNKVLNEYPAFDYSTCNGKVHIVHSKNKNELTI
-189 VLKDYPEFTNKD
+189 
-201 TSGVTISHSNNS
+201 S
-213 NNIVITV
+213 V
-220 DKTCTNTNFSI
+220 DKTCTNTSFKLPVN
-231 PQNKYRKTMTGNGND
+231 NYYKNGTGD
-246 CLLYNPKEGGTQKL
+246 DEDAILYYPYGSANYQKL
-260 LYSAYYD
+260 IYSNYYD
-267 PVGFDIHGNVQPLG
+267 PVSMALDGNIQLIG
-281 NLQLKKTSEDGKVSG
+281 NLQLKKTSEDGQVGG
-296 INFTVTGPNGFNR
+296 INFTVTGANGFNR
-309 TIATDG
+309 TIATDS

-359 FSNVLKRGS
+359 FSNVLK
-368 LSVIKDCEDNLKSG
+368 
-382 LQFHLTG
+382 
-389 TSLSGIPVDEYA
+389 
-401 TTDSNGVATFSNIL
+401 
-415 IGSNY
+415 
-420 TIQEVNTP
+420 
-428 IKYVVPANQTGDIE
+428 
-442 WNSVT
+442 
-447 NKYFT
+447 
-452 NKLKKFRV
+452 KFRV
-460 SVNKQDIEKTHS
+460 SVNKQDIEKTHP

-504 TDYFVCDTNWTL
+504 TDYFVCDTNWNL

-526 LDKTVYQVG
+526 LDETVYQVG

-749 NQENSSTDTGVT
+749 NQESSSTDTGVT

-771 QKGVIEITKTGEV
+771 QKGIIEITKTGEV
-784 FSSVNSSMNE
+784 FSSVNSSTNE
-794 KLNLNTYMPIYEKG
+794 KLNFNTYMPIYENG

-820 EDITTT
+820 EDITTP
-826 DGTVRAEKGELVDTI
+826 DGTVRAENGELVDTI

-855 LGKYTII
+855 LGKYTIV

-908 SKTMEQDEIYGIGNN
+908 NKAMEQDETYGIGNN
-923 NEIKSV
+923 KEITSV
-929 QFGIFADEDV
+929 QFGIFADEGV
-939 KAADGTIIPKDSL
+939 KAADGTSIPKDSL

-959 ENGKITFD
+959 ENGKLTFD

-987 ILSNKHYQFNTN
+987 ILSNKHYQFNTD
-999 YAGQDTKVIKINV
+999 YAGQNTKVIAIDVN
-1012 SGNEKINNTLK
+1012 GNEKIENTLK
-1023 RGKVEGI
+1023 RGKVEGV
-1030 KINKDNDK
+1030 KTNKDNDK
-1038 LEGAIIGIFKVG
+1038 LEGATIGIFKID
-1050 TTEFSEKNAIAT
+1050 TTEFTEKTAIVT

-1071 SFSNI
+1071 SFNNI
-1076 PYGEWI
+1076 PYGEWV
-1082 VKEVVAPT
+1082 VKEIAAPA
-1090 GYVVDATQHHIH
+1090 GYAVDATQHHIY
-1102 ISDDGVVINIT
+1102 ISDDGVVIN
-1113 MTDKQVQ
+1113 
-1120 ISKTDITGEK
+1120 
-1130 EVVGAELTITDESGN
+1130 
-1145 VVDSWTSTDTV
+1145 
-1156 HYANGLV
+1156 
-1163 EGQKYTLTEKT
+1163 
-1174 APLGYAVATSV
+1174 
-1185 EFVVSTDKV
+1185 
-1194 TQQVTMVDKQVLI
+1194 VTMIDKQVLI

-1223 TITDERG
+1223 TITDESG

-1248 VEGQKYTLTEKTAP
+1248 VEGHKYTLTEKTAP
-1262 YGYEVANSIVFVV
+1262 YGYEIANSIVFVV
-1275 TNDKATQTVVMND
+1275 TSDKAIQKVVMND
-1288 SPILSSVLVNKVDSI
+1288 SPILSSVLVNKVDSV

-1310 KKFEFTLYSDVEC
+1310 RKFEFTLYSDPEC
-1323 KNEIVTVNAN
+1323 KNEIITVNAN

-1363 DEVVKIE
+1363 NEVVKIE

-1378 NGEKLTEENDVYS
+1378 NGKELTEENEVYS

-1406 TKSILMYLTMA
+1406 SKSVLMYLTMA

>member
-6 NNQLLKKILAIFLTI
+6 NNQLFKKILAIFLTI

-220 DKTCTNTNFSI
+220 DKTCTNTHFFI

-267 PVGFDIHGNVQPLG
+267 PVGFYMDGNVQPIG
-281 NLQLKKTSEDGKVSG
+281 NLQLKKTSEDGQVGG
-296 INFTVTGPNGFNR
+296 INFTVTGANGFNR
-309 TIATDG
+309 TIATDS

-359 FSNVLKRGS
+359 FSNVLK
-368 LSVIKDCEDNLKSG
+368 
-382 LQFHLTG
+382 
-389 TSLSGIPVDEYA
+389 
-401 TTDSNGVATFSNIL
+401 
-415 IGSNY
+415 
-420 TIQEVNTP
+420 
-428 IKYVVPANQTGDIE
+428 
-442 WNSVT
+442 
-447 NKYFT
+447 
-452 NKLKKFRV
+452 KFRV
-460 SVNKQDIEKTHS
+460 SVNKQDIEKTHP

-516 KEIQPSEGYL
+516 KEVQPSEGYL
-526 LDKTVYQVG
+526 LDETVYPVG

-1102 ISDDGVVINIT
+1102 ISDDGVVINII

-1310 KKFEFTLYSDVEC
+1310 KKFEFTLYSDAEC

-1344 RYGTYYIKE
+1344 IYGTYYIKE

>member
-6 NNQLLKKILAIFLTI
+6 NNQLFKKILAIFLTI

-220 DKTCTNTNFSI
+220 DKTCTNTHFFI

-267 PVGFDIHGNVQPLG
+267 PVGFYMDGNVQPIG
-281 NLQLKKTSEDGKVSG
+281 NLQLKKTSEDGQVGG
-296 INFTVTGPNGFNR
+296 INFTVTGANGFNR
-309 TIATDG
+309 TIATDS

-359 FSNVLKRGS
+359 FSNVLK
-368 LSVIKDCEDNLKSG
+368 
-382 LQFHLTG
+382 
-389 TSLSGIPVDEYA
+389 
-401 TTDSNGVATFSNIL
+401 
-415 IGSNY
+415 
-420 TIQEVNTP
+420 
-428 IKYVVPANQTGDIE
+428 
-442 WNSVT
+442 
-447 NKYFT
+447 
-452 NKLKKFRV
+452 KFRV
-460 SVNKQDIEKTHS
+460 SVNKQDIEKTHP

-526 LDKTVYQVG
+526 LDETVYPVG

-678 AGAAFEIYDADGH
+678 AGAAFEIYDADVH

-908 SKTMEQDEIYGIGNN
+908 SKTIEQDEIYGIGNN

-1102 ISDDGVVINIT
+1102 ISDDGVVINII

-1310 KKFEFTLYSDVEC
+1310 KKFEFTLYSDAEC

-1344 RYGTYYIKE
+1344 IYGTYYIKE

>member
-1 MEIKR
+1 MKIKI
-6 NNQLLKKILAIFLTI
+6 NNHLLKKILAMFLI
-21 LMIATTIPLNVF
+21 VLMIATTIPLNVF
-33 AASSNMNLG
+33 AASNMNLG
-42 EKDNNATISV
+42 ERDNNSTIDV
-52 KKETHYGH
+52 EKETHYGH
-60 ELHTTTVGG
+60 ELHYTPVGG
-69 ETYPLFCI
+69 TKYPLFCI
-77 EYGKTSPSSSSLGT
+77 EYGKTSPTSSSLGS

-104 QWIFAGYY
+104 KWIFAGYY
-112 MEHGND
+112 MEHGNS
-118 IDWLDMAYCQKKVWA
+118 IDWLDMAYCQKKVWS
-133 VMGSNTS
+133 VTGSDTS
-140 WSFSDTGY
+140 WTFSDSGY
-148 NNWIKQA
+148 KNWCAKA
-155 EQNMKNIEK
+155 EANMKEVDK
-164 KPSFNGTNVGTIKA
+164 KPSFDGTKIDTIKA
-178 GEKLTITDTNG
+178 GETKNISDKNG
-189 VLKDYPEFTNKD
+189 VLKDYPSFTNKD
-201 TSGVTISHSNNS
+201 TKGVTISHQEGSNEL
-213 NNIVITV
+213 VITIAR
-220 DKTCTNTNFSI
+220 DCTATSFRIPDSKYIKSI
-231 PQNKYRKTMTGNGND
+231 TGQDSD
-246 CLLYNPKEGGTQKL
+246 CLLYNPKKGGTQKL

-267 PVGFDIHGNVQPLG
+267 PISIAFNGTIQPIG
-281 NLQLKKTSEDGKVSG
+281 NLQLKKISEDGQVGG
-296 INFTVTGPNGFNR
+296 INFTVTGANGFNR
-309 TIATDG
+309 TIATDS

-359 FSNVLKRGS
+359 FSNVLK
-368 LSVIKDCEDNLKSG
+368 
-382 LQFHLTG
+382 
-389 TSLSGIPVDEYA
+389 
-401 TTDSNGVATFSNIL
+401 
-415 IGSNY
+415 
-420 TIQEVNTP
+420 
-428 IKYVVPANQTGDIE
+428 
-442 WNSVT
+442 
-447 NKYFT
+447 
-452 NKLKKFRV
+452 KFRV
-460 SVNKQDIEKTHS
+460 SVNKQDIEKAHS

-526 LDKTVYQVG
+526 LDKTVYPVG

-605 CDEDGFASSKLL
+605 CDVDGFASSKLL

-741 STPIAFSI
+741 SIPIAFSI
-749 NQENSSTDTGVT
+749 NQESSSTDTGVT

-771 QKGVIEITKTGEV
+771 QKGIIEITKTGEV
-784 FSSVNSSMNE
+784 FSSVNSSTNE
-794 KLNLNTYMPIYEKG
+794 KLNFNTYMPIYEKG
-808 NLKDAVYEIYAA
+808 NLKDAVYEIYAT

-855 LGKYTII
+855 LGKYTIV

-894 LSVYNERQKVSVSL
+894 LSVYNERQRVSVSL
-908 SKTMEQDEIYGIGNN
+908 NKAMEQDVAYGIGNN
-923 NEIKSV
+923 KEITSV

-939 KAADGTIIPKDSL
+939 KAADGTSIPKDSL

-959 ENGKITFD
+959 ENGKLTFD

-987 ILSNKHYQFNTN
+987 ILSNKHYQFNTD
-999 YAGQDTKVIKINV
+999 YAGENTKVIEIDVN
-1012 SGNEKINNTLK
+1012 GNEKIENTLK
-1023 RGKVEGI
+1023 RGKVEGV
-1030 KINKDNDK
+1030 KINKENDK
-1038 LEGAIIGIFKVG
+1038 LEGATIGIFKVD
-1050 TTEFSEKNAIAT
+1050 TTEFTEKTAIVT

-1071 SFSNI
+1071 SFNNI
-1076 PYGEWI
+1076 PYGEWV
-1082 VKEVVAPT
+1082 VKEIAAPT
-1090 GYVVDATQHHIH
+1090 GYAVDATQHHIY
-1102 ISDDGVVINIT
+1102 ISDDGIVINVT
-1113 MTDKQVQ
+1113 MVDKQVQ
-1120 ISKTDITGEK
+1120 ISKTDITGQK
-1130 EVVGAELTITDESGN
+1130 EVVGAELTITDES
-1145 VVDSWTSTDTV
+1145 
-1156 HYANGLV
+1156 
-1163 EGQKYTLTEKT
+1163 
-1174 APLGYAVATSV
+1174 
-1185 EFVVSTDKV
+1185 
-1194 TQQVTMVDKQVLI
+1194 
-1207 SKTDVT
+1207 
-1213 SGQELAGAEL
+1213 
-1223 TITDERG
+1223 G

-1248 VEGQKYTLTEKTAP
+1248 VEGHKYTLTEKTAP
-1262 YGYEVANSIVFVV
+1262 YGYEIANSIVFVV
-1275 TNDKATQTVVMND
+1275 TSDKAIQTVVMND
-1288 SPILSSVLVNKVDSI
+1288 SPILSSVLVNKVDSV

-1310 KKFEFTLYSDVEC
+1310 RKFEFTLYSDPEC
-1323 KNEIVTVNAN
+1323 KNEIITVNAN

-1378 NGEKLTEENDVYS
+1378 NGKELTKENEVYS

-1406 TKSILMYLTMA
+1406 SKSVLMYLTMA

>member
-1 MEIKR
+1 MKGK
-6 NNQLLKKILAIFLTI
+6 LKKTITFLLTL
-21 LMIATTIPLNVF
+21 LMIISSFPITTLAADLSKVSNSKVEVTAT
-33 AASSNMNLG
+33 
-42 EKDNNATISV
+42 KQ
-52 KKETHYGH
+52 YGH
-60 ELHTTTVGG
+60 EVHIGTANGNK
-69 ETYPLFCI
+69 YPLYCI
-77 EYGKTSPSSSSLGT
+77 EYGATSPSSSYL
-91 KGKPSDSKVLSAA
+91 KGRKAMASKEAVEAA
-104 QWIFAGYY
+104 KWIYAGYY
-112 MEHGND
+112 MEHGNS
-118 IDWLDMAYCQKKVWA
+118 IDYLDMAYCQKKVWSI
-133 VMGSNTS
+133 MGASTS
-140 WSFSDTGY
+140 WQFSSTGY
-148 NNWIKQA
+148 DNWCKNA
-155 EQNMKNIEK
+155 ENNMKALK
-164 KPSFNGTNVGTIKA
+164 TLPSFDGQNIGKVQA
-178 GEKLTITDTNG
+178 GESLIKTDTNG
-189 VLKDYPEFTNKD
+189 VFKDYPAFDYSQN
-201 TSGVTISHSNNS
+201 GVRYYHKSNS
-213 NNIVITV
+213 NDLIIIV
-220 DKTCTNTNFSI
+220 DKSCTAETFSI
-231 PQNKYRKTMTGNGND
+231 ADGSYYKEGTGND
-246 CLLYNPKEGGTQKL
+246 DDILLYYPYGSEKYQKL
-260 LYSAYYD
+260 IYSAYYD
-267 PVGFDIHGNVQPLG
+267 PVSFKINGTIQPIG
-281 NLQLKKTSEDGKVSG
+281 NLQLRKTSEDGKISG
-296 INFTVTGPNGFNR
+296 INFTVTGTNGFNR
-309 TIATDG
+309 IIATDS

-329 TVTEESINKY
+329 TVTEENINKY

-352 NKTATVT
+352 NKTTTVT
-359 FSNVLKRGS
+359 FSN
-368 LSVIKDCEDNLKSG
+368 I
-382 LQFHLTG
+382 
-389 TSLSGIPVDEYA
+389 
-401 TTDSNGVATFSNIL
+401 
-415 IGSNY
+415 
-420 TIQEVNTP
+420 
-428 IKYVVPANQTGDIE
+428 
-442 WNSVT
+442 
-447 NKYFT
+447 
-452 NKLKKFRV
+452 LKKFKV

-487 GDTLVAQYTTQ
+487 GDELVAQYTTQ
-498 NDGTFT
+498 NDGTFD

-535 ADPQLYT
+535 ADPQLYI

-794 KLNLNTYMPIYEKG
+794 KLNLDTYMPIYEKG
-808 NLKDAVYEIYAA
+808 NLKDAVYEIYAV

-841 TTGDK
+841 TTGNK

-855 LGKYTII
+855 LGKYTIV

-882 YAGQNIKVTSTA
+882 YAGQNIKVTSTT

-908 SKTMEQDEIYGIGNN
+908 NKAMEQDVAYGIGNN
-923 NEIKSV
+923 KEITSV

-939 KAADGTIIPKDSL
+939 KAADGTSIPKDSL

-959 ENGKITFD
+959 ENGKLTFD

-987 ILSNKHYQFNTN
+987 ILSNKHYQFNTD
-999 YAGQDTKVIKINV
+999 YAGQNTKVIEIDVN
-1012 SGNEKINNTLK
+1012 GNEKIENTLK
-1023 RGKVEGI
+1023 RGKVEGV

-1038 LEGAIIGIFKVG
+1038 LEGATIGIFKVD
-1050 TTEFSEKNAIAT
+1050 TTEFTEKTAIVT

-1071 SFSNI
+1071 SFNNI
-1076 PYGEWI
+1076 PYGEWV
-1082 VKEVVAPT
+1082 VKEIAAPT
-1090 GYVVDATQHHIH
+1090 GYAVDATQHHIY
-1102 ISDDGVVINIT
+1102 ISDDGVVINVT
-1113 MTDKQVQ
+1113 MVDKQVQ

-1130 EVVGAELTITDESGN
+1130 EVVGAELIITDESGN
-1145 VVDSWTSTDTV
+1145 VVDSWTSSDTA

-1163 EGQKYTLTEKT
+1163 EGHKYTLTEKT

-1185 EFVVSTDKV
+1185 EFVVSTDKA
-1194 TQQVTMVDKQVLI
+1194 TQQVTMIDKQVLI

-1223 TITDERG
+1223 TITDESG

-1237 STDTAH
+1237 SSDTAH

-1248 VEGQKYTLTEKTAP
+1248 VEGHKYTLTEKTAP
-1262 YGYEVANSIVFVV
+1262 YGYEIANSIVFVV
-1275 TNDKATQTVVMND
+1275 TSDKAVQTVVMND
-1288 SPILSSVLVNKVDSI
+1288 SPILSSVLVNKVDSV

-1310 KKFEFTLYSDVEC
+1310 RKFEFTLYSDPEC
-1323 KNEIVTVNAN
+1323 KNEIITVNAN

-1378 NGEKLTEENDVYS
+1378 NGKELTKENEVYS

-1406 TKSILMYLTMA
+1406 SKSVLMYLTMA

>member
-1 MEIKR
+1 MKIKI
-6 NNQLLKKILAIFLTI
+6 NNHLLKKILAMFLI
-21 LMIATTIPLNVF
+21 VLMIATTIPLNVF
-33 AASSNMNLG
+33 AASNMNLG
-42 EKDNNATISV
+42 ERDNNSTIDV
-52 KKETHYGH
+52 EKVTHYGH
-60 ELHTTTVGG
+60 ELHYTPVGG
-69 ETYPLFCI
+69 TNYPLFCI
-77 EYGKTSPSSSSLGT
+77 EYGKTSPTSSSLGS

-104 QWIFAGYY
+104 KWIFAGYY
-112 MEHGND
+112 MEHGNS
-118 IDWLDMAYCQKKVWA
+118 IDWLDMAYCQKKVWS
-133 VMGSNTS
+133 VTGSDTS
-140 WSFSDTGY
+140 WTFSDSGY
-148 NNWIKQA
+148 KNWCAKA
-155 EQNMKNIEK
+155 EANMKEVDK
-164 KPSFNGTNVGTIKA
+164 KPSFDGTKIDTIKA
-178 GEKLTITDTNG
+178 GETKNISDKNG
-189 VLKDYPEFTNKD
+189 VLKDYPSFTNKD
-201 TSGVTISHSNNS
+201 TKGVTISHQEGSNEL
-213 NNIVITV
+213 VITIAR
-220 DKTCTNTNFSI
+220 DCTATSFRIPDSKYIKSI
-231 PQNKYRKTMTGNGND
+231 TGQDSD
-246 CLLYNPKEGGTQKL
+246 CLLYNPKKGGTQKL

-267 PVGFDIHGNVQPLG
+267 PISIAFNGTIQPIG
-281 NLQLKKTSEDGKVSG
+281 NLQLKKTSEDGQVGG
-296 INFTVTGPNGFNR
+296 INFTVTGANGFNR
-309 TIATDG
+309 TIATDS

-359 FSNVLKRGS
+359 FSNV
-368 LSVIKDCEDNLKSG
+368 
-382 LQFHLTG
+382 
-389 TSLSGIPVDEYA
+389 
-401 TTDSNGVATFSNIL
+401 
-415 IGSNY
+415 
-420 TIQEVNTP
+420 
-428 IKYVVPANQTGDIE
+428 
-442 WNSVT
+442 
-447 NKYFT
+447 
-452 NKLKKFRV
+452 LKKFRV

-526 LDKTVYQVG
+526 LDKTVYPVG

-826 DGTVRAEKGELVDTI
+826 DGTVRAEKGELVDSI

-882 YAGQNIKVTSTA
+882 YAGQNVKVTSTA

-929 QFGIFADEDV
+929 QFGVFADEDV

-952 VTFANCD
+952 VTFVNCD

-999 YAGQDTKVIKINV
+999 YAGQETKVIKIDI

-1030 KINKDNDK
+1030 KINKNNDK

-1050 TTEFSEKNAIAT
+1050 TTEFSEKNAIVT

-1145 VVDSWTSTDTV
+1145 VVDSWTSTDIV

-1310 KKFEFTLYSDVEC
+1310 KKFEFTLYSDAEC

-1378 NGEKLTEENDVYS
+1378 NGKELTKENEVYS

-1406 TKSILMYLTMA
+1406 SKSVLMYLTMA

>member
-6 NNQLLKKILAIFLTI
+6 NNQLFKKILAIFLTI

-220 DKTCTNTNFSI
+220 DKTCTNTHFFI

-267 PVGFDIHGNVQPLG
+267 PVGFYMDGNVQPIG
-281 NLQLKKTSEDGKVSG
+281 NLQLKKTSEDGQVGG
-296 INFTVTGPNGFNR
+296 INFTVTGANGFNR
-309 TIATDG
+309 TIATDS

-359 FSNVLKRGS
+359 FSNVLK
-368 LSVIKDCEDNLKSG
+368 
-382 LQFHLTG
+382 
-389 TSLSGIPVDEYA
+389 
-401 TTDSNGVATFSNIL
+401 
-415 IGSNY
+415 
-420 TIQEVNTP
+420 
-428 IKYVVPANQTGDIE
+428 
-442 WNSVT
+442 
-447 NKYFT
+447 
-452 NKLKKFRV
+452 KFRV
-460 SVNKQDIEKTHS
+460 SVNKQDIEKTHP

-526 LDKTVYQVG
+526 LDETVYPVG

-1102 ISDDGVVINIT
+1102 ISDDGVVINII

-1310 KKFEFTLYSDVEC
+1310 KKFEFTLYSDAEC

-1344 RYGTYYIKE
+1344 IYGTYYIKE

-1378 NGEKLTEENDVYS
+1378 NGEMLTEENDVYS

>member
-1 MEIKR
+1 MLNSTKIKI
-6 NNQLLKKILAIFLTI
+6 KKVFTI
-21 LMIATTIPLNVF
+21 LLSFIMIICSMPIITN
-33 AASSNMNLG
+33 AA
-42 EKDNNATISV
+42 EIT
-52 KKETHYGH
+52 KENSKEITVSKWTAYGH
-60 ELHTTTVGG
+60 EIHKGKNADGNTF
-69 ETYPLFCI
+69 PLFCI
-77 EYGKTSPSSSSLGT
+77 EHGTTSPSSSYAYGT
-91 KGKPSDSKVLSAA
+91 RKMMSEKAQTAA
-104 QWIFAGYY
+104 KWVYAGY
-112 MEHGND
+112 MSEHGNSIND
-118 IDWLDMAYCQKKVWA
+118 LDMAYCQKKVWEI
-133 VMGSNTS
+133 MGSSTS
-140 WSFSDTGY
+140 WTFSDTGY
-148 NNWIKQA
+148 KAWCKKA
-155 EQNMKNIEK
+155 EEK
-164 KPSFNGTNVGTIKA
+164 MNALNVKPSFDGSNVGTIKA
-178 GEKLTITDTNG
+178 GESKVLSDTNKVLNEYPAFDYSTCNGKVHIVHSKNKNELTI
-189 VLKDYPEFTNKD
+189 
-201 TSGVTISHSNNS
+201 S
-213 NNIVITV
+213 V
-220 DKTCTNTNFSI
+220 DKTCTNTSFKLPVN
-231 PQNKYRKTMTGNGND
+231 NYYKNGTGD
-246 CLLYNPKEGGTQKL
+246 DEDAILYYPYGSANYQKL
-260 LYSAYYD
+260 IYSNNFD
-267 PVGFDIHGNVQPLG
+267 PVSMALDGNIQLIG
-281 NLQLKKTSEDGKVSG
+281 NLQLKKTSEDGQVGG
-296 INFTVTGPNGFNR
+296 INFTVTGANGFNR
-309 TIATDG
+309 TIATDS

-359 FSNVLKRGS
+359 FSNVLK
-368 LSVIKDCEDNLKSG
+368 
-382 LQFHLTG
+382 
-389 TSLSGIPVDEYA
+389 
-401 TTDSNGVATFSNIL
+401 
-415 IGSNY
+415 
-420 TIQEVNTP
+420 
-428 IKYVVPANQTGDIE
+428 
-442 WNSVT
+442 
-447 NKYFT
+447 
-452 NKLKKFRV
+452 KFRV
-460 SVNKQDIEKTHS
+460 SVNKQDIEKTHP

-504 TDYFVCDTNWTL
+504 TDYFVCDTNWNL

-526 LDKTVYQVG
+526 LDETVYQVG

-749 NQENSSTDTGVT
+749 NQESSSTDTGVT

-771 QKGVIEITKTGEV
+771 QKGIIEITKTGEV
-784 FSSVNSSMNE
+784 FSSVNSSTNE
-794 KLNLNTYMPIYEKG
+794 KLNFNTYMPIYENG

-820 EDITTT
+820 EDITTP
-826 DGTVRAEKGELVDTI
+826 DGTVRAENGELVDTI

-855 LGKYTII
+855 LGKYTIV

-908 SKTMEQDEIYGIGNN
+908 NKAMEQDETYGIGNN
-923 NEIKSV
+923 KEITSV
-929 QFGIFADEDV
+929 QFGIFADEGV
-939 KAADGTIIPKDSL
+939 KAADGTSIPKDSL

-959 ENGKITFD
+959 ENGKLTFD

-987 ILSNKHYQFNTN
+987 ILSNKHYQFNTD
-999 YAGQDTKVIKINV
+999 YAGQNTKVIAIDVN
-1012 SGNEKINNTLK
+1012 GNEKIENTLK
-1023 RGKVEGI
+1023 RGKVEGV
-1030 KINKDNDK
+1030 KTNKDNDK
-1038 LEGAIIGIFKVG
+1038 LEGATIGIFKID
-1050 TTEFSEKNAIAT
+1050 TTEFTEKTAIVT

-1071 SFSNI
+1071 SFNNI
-1076 PYGEWI
+1076 PYGEWV
-1082 VKEVVAPT
+1082 VKEIAAPA
-1090 GYVVDATQHHIH
+1090 GYAVDATQHHIY
-1102 ISDDGVVINIT
+1102 ISDDGVVIN
-1113 MTDKQVQ
+1113 
-1120 ISKTDITGEK
+1120 
-1130 EVVGAELTITDESGN
+1130 
-1145 VVDSWTSTDTV
+1145 
-1156 HYANGLV
+1156 
-1163 EGQKYTLTEKT
+1163 
-1174 APLGYAVATSV
+1174 
-1185 EFVVSTDKV
+1185 
-1194 TQQVTMVDKQVLI
+1194 VTMVDKQVQI

-1223 TITDERG
+1223 TITDESG

-1248 VEGQKYTLTEKTAP
+1248 VEGHKYTLTEKTAP
-1262 YGYEVANSIVFVV
+1262 YGYEIANSIVFVV
-1275 TNDKATQTVVMND
+1275 TSDKAIQKVVMND
-1288 SPILSSVLVNKVDSI
+1288 SPILSSVLVNKVDSV

-1310 KKFEFTLYSDVEC
+1310 RKFEFTLYSDPEC
-1323 KNEIVTVNAN
+1323 KNEIITVNAN

-1363 DEVVKIE
+1363 NEVVKIE

-1378 NGEKLTEENDVYS
+1378 NGKELTEENEVYS

-1406 TKSILMYLTMA
+1406 SKSVLMYLTMA

>member
-1 MEIKR
+1 MFKLTKNKIQKIVAILLSFVMIICSTPIIANAAEI
-6 NNQLLKKILAIFLTI
+6 T
-21 LMIATTIPLNVF
+21 
-33 AASSNMNLG
+33 
-42 EKDNNATISV
+42 
-52 KKETHYGH
+52 KENSKEITVSKWTAYGH
-60 ELHTTTVGG
+60 EIHKGKNVAGDVF
-69 ETYPLFCI
+69 PLFCI
-77 EYGKTSPSSSSLGT
+77 EYGTTSPSSSYAYGT
-91 KGKPSDSKVLSAA
+91 RKMMSEKAKVAA
-104 QWIFAGYY
+104 KWVYAGY
-112 MEHGND
+112 MSEHGNSIND
-118 IDWLDMAYCQKKVWA
+118 LDMAYCQKKVWEI
-133 VMGSNTS
+133 MGSSTS
-140 WSFSDTGY
+140 WNFSDAGY
-148 NNWIKQA
+148 KAWCKKA
-155 EQNMKNIEK
+155 EDKMNSLNV
-164 KPSFNGTNVGTIKA
+164 KPSFDGSNIGTIKA
-178 GEKLTITDTNG
+178 GESKIVSDSNKVLSDYPAFDYSTCNGNVHIVHLKDKNELTIT
-189 VLKDYPEFTNKD
+189 VNK
-201 TSGVTISHSNNS
+201 N
-213 NNIVITV
+213 
-220 DKTCTNTNFSI
+220 CTNSSFYLPSTQYVKNG
-231 PQNKYRKTMTGNGND
+231 TGD
-246 CLLYNPKEGGTQKL
+246 DEDAILYYPYGSQSYQKL
-260 LYSAYYD
+260 IYSNYYD
-267 PVGFDIHGNVQPLG
+267 PIYMSIEGNVQPIG
-281 NLQLKKTSEDGKVSG
+281 NLQLKKTSEDGQVGG
-296 INFTVTGPNGFNR
+296 INFTVTGANGFNR
-309 TIATDG
+309 TIATDS

-329 TVTEESINKY
+329 TVTEEHINKY

-359 FSNVLKRGS
+359 FSNV
-368 LSVIKDCEDNLKSG
+368 
-382 LQFHLTG
+382 
-389 TSLSGIPVDEYA
+389 
-401 TTDSNGVATFSNIL
+401 
-415 IGSNY
+415 
-420 TIQEVNTP
+420 
-428 IKYVVPANQTGDIE
+428 
-442 WNSVT
+442 
-447 NKYFT
+447 
-452 NKLKKFRV
+452 LKKFRV

-472 QGDAKLGGAIYGLYH
+472 QGDAKLGGAIYGLYN

-526 LDKTVYQVG
+526 LDKTVYPVG

-665 VKLDKETNKQIPY
+665 VKLDKETNKQISY

-749 NQENSSTDTGVT
+749 NQESSSTDTGVT

-771 QKGVIEITKTGEV
+771 QKGIIEITKTGEV
-784 FSSVNSSMNE
+784 FSSVNSSTNE
-794 KLNLNTYMPIYEKG
+794 KFNFNTYMPIYENG

-855 LGKYTII
+855 LGKYTIV

-882 YAGQNIKVTSTA
+882 YAGQNIKITSTA

-908 SKTMEQDEIYGIGNN
+908 NKAIEQDVAYGIGNN
-923 NEIKSV
+923 KEITSV

-939 KAADGTIIPKDSL
+939 KAADGTSIPKDSL

-959 ENGKITFD
+959 ENGKLTFD

-999 YAGQDTKVIKINV
+999 YAGQETKVIKIDVN
-1012 SGNEKINNTLK
+1012 GNEKINNTLK

-1030 KINKDNDK
+1030 KINKNNDK

-1050 TTEFSEKNAIAT
+1050 TTEFSDKNAIVT

-1090 GYVVDATQHHIH
+1090 GYAVDATQHHIY
-1102 ISDDGVVINIT
+1102 ISDDGVVINVT
-1113 MTDKQVQ
+1113 MVDKQVQ

-1145 VVDSWTSTDTV
+1145 VIDSWTSTDTA
-1156 HYANGLV
+1156 HYANGLI
-1163 EGQKYTLTEKT
+1163 EGHKYTLTEKT

-1194 TQQVTMVDKQVLI
+1194 TQQVTMIDKQVLI

-1223 TITDERG
+1223 VITNKDG
-1230 NVIDSWT
+1230 NIVDSWT

-1248 VEGQKYTLTEKTAP
+1248 VEGQEYTLIEKTAP
-1262 YGYEVANSIVFVV
+1262 YGYEIAHSITFTVSS
-1275 TNDKATQTVVMND
+1275 DKSVQTVVMND

-1310 KKFEFTLYSDVEC
+1310 KKFEFTLYSDPEC
-1323 KNEIVTVNAN
+1323 KNEIITVNAN

-1378 NGEKLTEENDVYS
+1378 NGKELTKENEVYS

-1406 TKSILMYLTMA
+1406 SKSVLMYLTMA

-1427 IIIKK
+1427 VIIKK